1 MGGASSVRDQRW
13 FGAIALLTGAGFLGN
28 YFSLSLFFGVDF
40 LFGSIAI
47 LIITYYFGWGWGGLA
62 SLIAGSYAYVLWN
75 HPYATIILVIEALF
89 VGFICKRKHSNLLL
103 FDGIYWFLIG
113 MPLVWLFY
121 GQMLHMEAAQ
131 VLLVMCKQAV
141 NGIFNALVASFIIVY
156 APVDKQIGRSK
167 KIHAL
172 SLKQTIFHLLVAFVF
187 IPGLLLLIIDG
198 RYWVAQ
204 IQTNVQT
211 ELQTNGTNLSSDVS
225 RWHQRHLLALN
236 TLAEKFLISESTTAA
251 NQAIQSSEQLQQDIS
266 RIEQWFPDF
275 ENIYVA
281 DSSGRVLAAS
291 SPLNQTRLQLIEQ
304 STEHKSL
311 ITLAQERLRPWMTPV
326 YNNLLIN
333 EPHVGLNVPLQVEG
347 NFLGLIHASLALSQI
362 QSLYIFQ
369 QNNQQLRI
377 TLLDQNNLVI
387 GSNQSDPKL
396 LNTVQESKDGSTRT
410 LEGTLQQWVPSKGN
424 YPMIR
429 WKNSL
434 YIQEFTITPELNWR
448 LRLEIPA
455 APYVEN
461 LQNRYRIDLIILL
474 FITMLAFSLAT
485 VVSERLVKPLSYLA
499 LATTDLPNQLSEET
513 FEWKH
518 SSVTEINELARN
530 FQLMAIALNQKF
542 REIKHAN
549 TTLEQRVQ
557 ERTQK
562 LSKIN
567 RSLKAEIKR
576 RKQAEAELR
585 TREAGIRALYEV
597 TATQNLNF
605 EQRIQAL
612 IDMGCHNFGLESGIL
627 GRVEDNLYEVMVARS
642 PDRVLKPGDVFDIKE
657 TLCCEALETNEPLTI
672 EHIGTSKWRYHPAYL
687 ALGIEAYIGTR
698 VLVAGKVYSTLSFSS
713 KSPRADSFKS
723 AHVELLKLM
732 AQWIGSEIERHQAE
746 VALQASEERWQLAL
760 RGSNDGVWDWNV
772 NTNEVFLSARWKEML
787 GYQENEIPNHLEE
800 WSKRVHPDDIGWVMQ
815 AIQDHFQRTTPFY
828 ITEHRV
834 LCKDGS
840 YKWILARGQALS
852 DAAGRVVRMTGSH
865 SDITNRKK
873 LEEEIKAREQLLNA
887 FFKGSSLAGVGLC
900 IYDRQLR
907 ILQINEA
914 LAEING
920 HSGEAH
926 LGKTTDEILGEFTPG
941 VNALLQQVLTTG
953 KPSISL
959 EMSGQVPS
967 PTGAKRYWLASHFPI
982 FKDAEQPVAV
992 GCILIEISDRKRAEA
1007 ELQQISA
1014 ALENAVAGISRLDP
1028 QGRYISVNVTYAAIT
1043 GYQPDEM
1050 LGMEWHKT
1058 VHPEDVEK
1066 MVGAYQQMLRDG
1078 RVEVEARGMRKNGSS
1093 FYKQVVMVSAYDEQ
1107 NVFVGHH
1114 GFMKDISDRKEA
1126 EEALQRQLQ
1135 KALLLKQITEE
1146 IRQSL
1151 NAQQIF
1157 ETAAI
1162 QIGQALGVSRCLIS
1176 TYQDN
1181 PLPQFPIVAEYLA
1194 VGSAPSGEH
1203 DILSASP
1210 AYTKRLMAQDEAIAS
1225 PDVYCDSLLT
1235 CSHSICTSLNL
1246 RSTLAVRTSY
1256 QGEPNGAICLHQC
1269 DRYRHWTTD
1278 QMELLESVAAQVGIA
1293 LAQAKLL
1300 EQETRQREELTL
1312 KNCALEQTRR
1322 EAEAANRAKS
1332 EFLAMMSHE
1341 IRTPMNAV
1349 IGMTGLLLDTEL
1361 KAQQRDFIETIRNS
1375 GDTLLSIIND
1385 ILDFSKIE
1393 SGKLELEK
1401 HPLSLRDCVEGA
1413 IDQLAVKADEK
1424 DIELGYLIH
1433 PQTPKLILGDVT
1445 RLRQILVNLLN
1456 NAIKFTETGEVTL
1469 SVEASLVD
1477 SEKTIS
1483 EPGNLSESLY
1493 EIQFAIQDTGIGIPA
1508 NRLDRLFK
1516 SFSQVDTSTTRQ
1528 YGGTGLGLAIS
1539 KRLSET
1545 MNGMMWVESSGH
1557 VGGTP
1562 SPKWQAGKLNRVTM
1576 GSTFYFTIVASSVGT
1591 ELAEPMETVPELF
1604 GKRLLIVDDLP
1615 INRQILTLQA
1625 QIWGMQIRAA
1635 QSAVEALNWLEN
1647 GETFDVAILDMQ
1659 MPQMDGLT
1667 LGQEIH
1673 QHPKCQRLP
1682 LVMLTSIGKPEA
1694 SASAL
1699 STHFAACLTKPIKQ
1713 SQLYQVLT
1721 QVLQAQPTKVQQRP
1735 PSPVQ
1740 DDIKL
1745 AQRLPLRILLAEDH
1759 LVNQKVALLLLER
1772 LGYRADV
1779 AANGLEVL
1787 EALNRQP
1794 YDLVLMDV
1802 QMPEMDGLEASRRI
1816 CQEWPAHA
1824 RPRIIAMTANAM
1836 QGDRELCLDAGMN
1849 DYISKPI
1856 RVDTL
1861 IQALSQ
1867 CPPNPEPQQAQKEE
1881 SESKKPEIDVPAVN
1895 LTELQ
1900 AFCSSIDRD
1909 STQILSLLANCYF
1922 EESLK
1927 LLQAMKLAIAQA
1939 DTQTLNRVAHTLKGS
1954 SANLSAAP
1962 LAQLCSRLEVIS
1974 TSGELDQ
1981 ASTLL
1986 AQIEGEYDRVKNTLQ
2001 QELQKSETNL

>member
-1 MGGASSVRDQRW
+1 MRDKRW
-13 FGAIALLTGAGFLGN
+13 LGAIALLTVAGFLGN
-28 YFSLSLFFGVDF
+28 YFSVSLLFGVDF

-47 LIITYYFGWGWGGLA
+47 LIIAYYFGWGWGGLA
-62 SLIAGSYAYVLWN
+62 GLIAGSYTYFLWN

-89 VGFICKRKHSNLLL
+89 VGFLCKKRKHPNLLL

-121 GQMLHMEAAQ
+121 GQMMHMDANQAI
-131 VLLVMCKQAV
+131 LVMCKQAA
-141 NGIFNALVASFIIVY
+141 NGIFNALVASLIISY
-156 APVDKQIGRSK
+156 APIYRWVTHSK
-167 KIHAL
+167 NLAL
-172 SLKQTIFHLLVAFVF
+172 SLQQTIFHLLVAFVF
-187 IPGLLLLIIDG
+187 FPGLLLLVFDG
-198 RYWVAQ
+198 RYFIGQ
-204 IQTNVQT
+204 IQTTVQT
-211 ELQTNGTNLSSDVS
+211 ELQTNAKTLTSAIS
-225 RWHQRHLLALN
+225 RWHQRHLLAVN
-236 TLAEKFLISESTTAA
+236 TLAEKSLIPEASTAA
-251 NQAIQSSEQLQQDIS
+251 NTAIKSSDKLQENLS
-266 RIEQWFPDF
+266 LIEHLLPDF
-275 ENIYVA
+275 NQIYVA
-281 DSSGRVLAAS
+281 DSSGRILANS
-291 SPLNQTRLQLIEQ
+291 SPFNQTRRRLIEE

-311 ITLAQERLRPWMTPV
+311 ITLAQERSRPWMTSIHKD
-326 YNNLLIN
+326 LLMD
-333 EPHVGLNVPLQVEG
+333 EPHVGLNVPLQVQG
-347 NFLGLIHASLALSQI
+347 RFIGVLHGLLGLSKLK
-362 QSLYIFQ
+362 SLYIFQ
-369 QNNQQLRI
+369 RNDRQLRI
-377 TLLDQNNLVI
+377 TLLDENNRVI
-387 GSNQSDPKL
+387 ASNQSDEKL
-396 LNTVQESKDGSTRT
+396 LTRVQESKSGSTRT
-410 LEGTLQQWVPSKGN
+410 LEGTLQQWLPSNGN
-424 YPMIR
+424 PMTR

-434 YIQEFTITPELNWR
+434 YIQEFTINSDLDWR

-455 APYVEN
+455 SPYVEN
-461 LQNRYRIDLIILL
+461 LQNRYKADLSILL
-474 FITMLAFSLAT
+474 VITMLAFLFAT
-485 VVSERLVKPLSYLA
+485 LVSERLVKPLSYLA
-499 LATTDLPNQLSEET
+499 GATADLPNKLSEET

-542 REIKHAN
+542 REIKQAN
-549 TTLEQRVQ
+549 ATLEQRVQ

-562 LSKIN
+562 LSRIN
-567 RSLKAEIKR
+567 RSLKGEIQR

-585 TREAGIRALYEV
+585 TREAAIRALYEV
-597 TATQNLNF
+597 TSTQNLNF

-612 IDMGCHNFGLESGIL
+612 IDMGCQNFGLESGIL
-627 GRVEDNLYEVMVARS
+627 ARVQDNRYEVMVARS
-642 PDRVLKPGDVFDIKE
+642 PDGILKPGDALDIKQ
-657 TLCCEALETNEPLTI
+657 TFCCEALDTNEPLTI
-672 EHIGTSKWRYHPAYL
+672 QHTGTSKWCYHPAYL
-687 ALGIEAYIGTR
+687 AFGIEAYIGTR

-713 KSPRADSFKS
+713 KSRRADNFKS
-723 AHVELLKLM
+723 AHLELLKLM
-732 AQWIGSEIERHQAE
+732 AQWIGSEIERHEAE
-746 VALQASEERWQLAL
+746 VALQASEERWELAL

-772 NTNEVFLSARWKEML
+772 NTNEVFFSARWKEML
-787 GYQENEIPNHLEE
+787 GYEDHEIPNHLDE
-800 WSKRVHPDDIGWVMQ
+800 WSKRVHPHDLNWVMQ
-815 AIQDHFQRTTPFY
+815 VIQDHFEGKTPFY
-828 ITEHRV
+828 ITEHRL

-840 YKWILARGQALS
+840 YKWILARGQALL
-852 DAAGRVVRMTGSH
+852 DEAGKVVRMIGSH
-865 SDITNRKK
+865 SDTTDRKK
-873 LEEEIKAREQLLNA
+873 LEQEIQAREQLLNA
-887 FFKGSSLAGVGLC
+887 FFNGASLAGVGLC
-900 IYDRQLR
+900 IHDRQFKF
-907 ILQINEA
+907 LQINEA

-920 HSGEAH
+920 YPVEDH
-926 LGKTTDEILGEFTPG
+926 LVKTTDDILGEFAPD
-941 VNALLQQVLTTG
+941 VNALLQQVLATG
-953 KPSISL
+953 KPSINL
-959 EMSGQVPS
+959 EMSTALSSQ
-967 PTGAKRYWLASHFPI
+967 TGVKRYWLVSHFPI
-982 FKDAEQPVAV
+982 FKDAEQPIAV

-1007 ELQQISA
+1007 ELQQMSA
-1014 ALENAVAGISRLDP
+1014 ALENAVAGISRLDT
-1028 QGRYISVNVTYAAIT
+1028 QGRYVSINETYATIC
-1043 GYQPDEM
+1043 GYQPEEM
-1050 LGMEWHKT
+1050 LGMEWQKT
-1058 VHPEDVEK
+1058 VHPEDVGR
-1066 MVGAYQQMLRDG
+1066 MVAAYQQMLRDG
-1078 RVEVEARGMRKNGSS
+1078 RVELEARGMRKNGSM

-1107 NVFVGHH
+1107 NVCVGHH
-1114 GFMKDISDRKEA
+1114 CFMKDISDRKQA
-1126 EEALQRQLQ
+1126 EEALQRQLE
-1135 KALLLKQITEE
+1135 KALLLKQITQE

-1162 QIGQALGVSRCLIS
+1162 QIGQAFGVSRCLIR
-1176 TYQDN
+1176 TYLDN
-1181 PLPQFPIVAEYLA
+1181 PQPQFPVVAEYLA
-1194 VGSAPSGEH
+1194 PGSAPSGEH
-1203 DILSASP
+1203 DLLAASP
-1210 AYTKRLMAQDEAIAS
+1210 AYTKQLMAQDEALAS
-1225 PDVYCDSLLT
+1225 GDVYCDSLLT
-1235 CSHSICTSLNL
+1235 CTHSICTSLKL
-1246 RSTLAVRTSY
+1246 KSMLAVRTSY

-1269 DRYRHWTTD
+1269 DRYRSWTPD
-1278 QMELLESVAAQVGIA
+1278 QVELLESVATQVGIA

-1312 KNCALEQTRR
+1312 KNCVLEQTRR

-1375 GDTLLSIIND
+1375 GDALLSIIND

-1401 HPLSLRDCVEGA
+1401 HPLSLRDCIEGA

-1424 DIELGYLIH
+1424 DIELGYLIQ

-1456 NAIKFTETGEVTL
+1456 NAIKFTETGEVTI

-1483 EPGNLSESLY
+1483 ESGNLSESLY

-1516 SFSQVDTSTTRQ
+1516 SFSQVDASTTRQ

-1539 KRLSET
+1539 KRLSEM
-1545 MNGMMWVESSGH
+1545 MNGMMWVETRGH

-1562 SPKWQAGKLNRVTM
+1562 SPKWQAAKLNRVTM
-1576 GSTFYFTIVASSVGT
+1576 GSTFYFTIVASAVAT
-1591 ELAEPMETVPELF
+1591 ELAEPMEMVPELS
-1604 GKRLLIVDDLP
+1604 GKRLLIVDDQP
-1615 INRQILTLQA
+1615 TNRQILTLQA
-1625 QIWGMQIRAA
+1625 ETWGMQSLAA
-1635 QSAVEALNWLEN
+1635 PSAVEALNWLES

-1667 LGQEIH
+1667 LASAIH
-1673 QHPKCQRLP
+1673 QHPKCHRLP
-1682 LVMLTSIGKPEA
+1682 LVLLTSMGYPEA
-1694 SASAL
+1694 SSSAL
-1699 STHFAACLTKPIKQ
+1699 STHFAAFLSKPIKQ
-1713 SQLYQVLT
+1713 SQLYQILIH
-1721 QVLQAQPTKVQQRP
+1721 VLQAQPKKVQQQHPR
-1735 PSPVQ
+1735 SVQ
-1740 DDIKL
+1740 DDMKL

-1836 QGDRELCLDAGMN
+1836 QGDRQVCLDAGMN

-1856 RVDTL
+1856 RVDAL

-1867 CPPNPEPQQAQKEE
+1867 CPPNPEPQQPQKDE
-1881 SESKKPEIDVPAVN
+1881 SDSKKPEIDVPAVN

-1900 AFCSSIDRD
+1900 AFCSSIDED

-1939 DTQTLNRVAHTLKGS
+1939 DTQTLKRVAHTLKGS

>member
-1 MGGASSVRDQRW
+1 MHDKRW
-13 FGAIALLTGAGFLGN
+13 LGAIALLTGAGFLGN
-28 YFSLSLFFGVDF
+28 YFSLSLLFGVDF

-47 LIITYYFGWGWGGLA
+47 LIIAYYFGWGWGGLA
-62 SLIAGSYAYVLWN
+62 GLIAGSYTYFLWH

-89 VGFICKRKHSNLLL
+89 VGFLCKKRKHPNLLL

-121 GQMLHMEAAQ
+121 GQMIHMEANQAI
-131 VLLVMCKQAV
+131 LVMCKQAA
-141 NGIFNALVASFIIVY
+141 NGIFNALVASLIISY
-156 APVDKQIGRSK
+156 APIYRWVTHSK
-167 KIHAL
+167 HLAI
-172 SLKQTIFHLLVAFVF
+172 SLQQTIFHLLVAFVF
-187 IPGLLLLIIDG
+187 IPGLLLLVFDG
-198 RYWVAQ
+198 RSFLGQ
-204 IQTNVQT
+204 IQTTVQT
-211 ELQTNGTNLSSDVS
+211 ELQTNAKTLTSAIS

-236 TLAEKFLISESTTAA
+236 TLAEKSLMPEAATAA
-251 NQAIQSSEQLQQDIS
+251 NTAIQSSEQLQQNIS
-266 RIEQWFPDF
+266 LIEQLLPDF
-275 ENIYVA
+275 DKIYAA
-281 DSSGRVLAAS
+281 DSSGTILATSSRFNQAS
-291 SPLNQTRLQLIEQ
+291 RRLIEQ

-311 ITLAQERLRPWMTPV
+311 ITLAQERSKPWMTSIHQD
-326 YNNLLIN
+326 LLID
-333 EPHVGLNVPLQVEG
+333 ESHVGLNLPLQVQG
-347 NFLGLIHASLALSQI
+347 RFLGLIHGSLGLSKI
-362 QSLYIFQ
+362 KALYIFQ
-369 QNNQQLRI
+369 TNNQQLRI
-377 TLLDQNNLVI
+377 TLLDENNRVI
-387 GSNQSDPKL
+387 ASNQSDQKL
-396 LNTVQESKDGSTRT
+396 LTSVEESKDGSTRT
-410 LEGTLQQWVPSKGN
+410 LEGTLQQWLPNNGKN
-424 YPMIR
+424 PMIR

-434 YIQEFTITPELNWR
+434 YIEEFTISSDLDWR

-461 LQNRYRIDLIILL
+461 LQNRYKADLSILL
-474 FITMLAFSLAT
+474 VITMLAFVFAT

-499 LATTDLPNQLSEET
+499 SATTDLPNKLSEET

-518 SSVTEINELARN
+518 SPVTEINELARN

-542 REIKHAN
+542 REIKHVNA
-549 TTLEQRVQ
+549 TLEQRVQ

-562 LSKIN
+562 LSRIN
-567 RSLKAEIKR
+567 RSLKGEIKR
-576 RKQAEAELR
+576 RKQAEAELK
-585 TREAGIRALYEV
+585 TREAAIRALYEV

-612 IDMGCHNFGLESGIL
+612 IEMGCQNFGLECGIL
-627 GRVEDNLYEVMVARS
+627 ARVQNNLYEVMVARS
-642 PDRVLKPGDVFDIKE
+642 PDRVLKPGDVFDIKQ
-657 TLCCEALETNEPLTI
+657 TLCCEALDTNEPLTI

-732 AQWIGSEIERHQAE
+732 AQWIGSQIEQHQAE
-746 VALQASEERWQLAL
+746 TALQVSEERWQLAL

-772 NTNEVFLSARWKEML
+772 NSNEVFFSARWKEML
-787 GYQENEIPNHLEE
+787 GYEDHEIPNHLDE
-800 WSKRVHPDDIGWVMQ
+800 WSKRVHPDDLGWVMQ
-815 AIQDHFQRTTPFY
+815 VAQDHFDGKIPFY
-828 ITEHRV
+828 VTEYRL

-840 YKWILARGQALS
+840 YKWILGRGQALS
-852 DAAGRVVRMTGSH
+852 DETGTIIRMTGSH
-865 SDITNRKK
+865 SDITERKK
-873 LEEEIKAREQLLNA
+873 LEQEIQAREQLLNA
-887 FFKGSSLAGVGLC
+887 FFKGASLAGVGLC
-900 IYDRQLR
+900 IHDRQFR
-907 ILQINEA
+907 FLQINEA

-920 HSGEAH
+920 HSVEAH
-926 LGKTTDEILGEFTPG
+926 LGKTTDEILGEFAPG
-941 VNALLQQVLTTG
+941 INALLQQVLTTG
-953 KPSISL
+953 QPSISL
-959 EMSGQVPS
+959 EISSEVSSQ
-967 PTGAKRYWLASHFPI
+967 TGAKRYWLVSHFPI
-982 FKDAEQPVAV
+982 FKNAEQPIAV

-1007 ELQQISA
+1007 ELQQMSA
-1014 ALENAVAGISRLDP
+1014 ALANAVAGISRLDP
-1028 QGRYISVNVTYAAIT
+1028 QGGYIFVNETYAAIC
-1043 GYQPDEM
+1043 GYQPEEM
-1050 LGMEWHKT
+1050 LGMEWQKT

-1078 RVEVEARGMRKNGSS
+1078 RVEVEARGMRKNGTI

-1114 GFMKDISDRKEA
+1114 CFMKDITDRKQA

-1135 KALLLKQITEE
+1135 KALLLKQITQE

-1162 QIGQALGVSRCLIS
+1162 QIGQTFGVSRCLIRR
-1176 TYQDN
+1176 YQDN
-1181 PLPQFPIVAEYLA
+1181 PQPQFPVVAEYLA
-1194 VGSAPSGEH
+1194 PGSAPSGKH
-1203 DILSASP
+1203 DILAASP
-1210 AYTKRLMAQDEAIAS
+1210 AYTKQLMAQDEAIAS
-1225 PDVYCDSLLT
+1225 PDVYCESLLT
-1235 CSHSICTSLNL
+1235 CTHSIGTSLKL
-1246 RSTLAVRTSY
+1246 RSILAVRTSY

-1269 DRYRHWTTD
+1269 DRYRPWTTD
-1278 QMELLESVAAQVGIA
+1278 QVELLESVATQVGIA

-1312 KNCALEQTRR
+1312 KNFALEQTRR

-1393 SGKLELEK
+1393 SGKLELEMY
-1401 HPLSLRDCVEGA
+1401 PLSLRDCIEGA

-1424 DIELGYLIH
+1424 GIELGYLIH

-1456 NAIKFTETGEVTL
+1456 NAIKFTETGEVTI

-1516 SFSQVDTSTTRQ
+1516 SFSQVDASTTRQ

-1539 KRLSET
+1539 KRLSEM
-1545 MNGMMWVESSGH
+1545 MNGMMWVETRGH

-1562 SPKWQAGKLNRVTM
+1562 SPKWQAAKPHRVTM
-1576 GSTFYFTIVASSVGT
+1576 GSTFYFTIVAPAVVT
-1591 ELAEPMETVPELF
+1591 ELAEPMEMVPELF
-1604 GKRLLIVDDLP
+1604 SKRLLIVDDQAT
-1615 INRQILTLQA
+1615 NRQILTLQA
-1625 QIWGMQIRAA
+1625 QTWGMQSLAA
-1635 QSAVEALNWLEN
+1635 QSAVEALNWLES

-1659 MPQMDGLT
+1659 MPKMDGLT
-1667 LGQEIH
+1667 LASEIH
-1673 QHPKCQRLP
+1673 QLPKCQRLP
-1682 LVMLTSIGKPEA
+1682 LVMLTSMGKPEG
-1694 SASAL
+1694 SSSAL
-1699 STHFAACLTKPIKQ
+1699 STHFAACLSKPIKQ
-1713 SQLYQVLT
+1713 SQLYEVLT
-1721 QVLQAQPTKVQQRP
+1721 QALQAQPTKVQQRP
-1735 PSPVQ
+1735 PSSVQ

-1745 AQRLPLRILLAEDH
+1745 AERLPLRILLAEDH

-1787 EALNRQP
+1787 EALHRQP

-1816 CQEWPAHA
+1816 CEEWPAPA
-1824 RPRIIAMTANAM
+1824 RPRIIAVTANAM

-1856 RVDTL
+1856 RVEAL

-1881 SESKKPEIDVPAVN
+1881 SDSNQPEIDMPAVN

-1900 AFCSSIDRD
+1900 AFCSSIDQD

-1939 DTQTLNRVAHTLKGS
+1939 DTPTLNRAAHTLKGS

-1962 LAQLCSRLEVIS
+1962 LAQLCKTLEVMS
-1974 TSGELDQ
+1974 TSGELDR

-1986 AQIEGEYDRVKNTLQ
+1986 AQIEVEYDRVKNTLQ
-2001 QELQKSETNL
+2001 QELQKSETNLLKSIK

>member
-1 MGGASSVRDQRW
+1 MRNKRW
-13 FGAIALLTGAGFLGN
+13 FGAIALLTGAGILGN

-40 LFGSIAI
+40 LFGSIPI
-47 LIITYYFGWGWGGLA
+47 LIIAYYFGWGWGGLA
-62 SLIAGSYAYVLWN
+62 GLIAGSYTYILWH

-89 VGFICKRKHSNLLL
+89 VGFFCKRKHPNLLL

-113 MPLVWLFY
+113 MPLVGIFY
-121 GQMLHMEAAQ
+121 GQMLHMDAAQ

-156 APVDKQIGRSK
+156 APVDKQVGRSK
-167 KIHAL
+167 NIHAL

-187 IPGLLLLIIDG
+187 IPGLLLLVIDG
-198 RYWVAQ
+198 RYLVAQ
-204 IQTNVQT
+204 IQTTVQT
-211 ELQTNGTNLSSDVS
+211 ELQTHGTNLSSGLS

-236 TLAEKFLISESTTAA
+236 TLAEKSLIPEAANAA
-251 NQAIQSSEQLQQDIS
+251 NQAIKSSDQLQQDIS
-266 RIEQWFPDF
+266 LIEQWFPDF
-275 ENIYVA
+275 DNIYVT
-281 DSSGRVLAAS
+281 DSSGTVLAAS
-291 SPLNQTRLQLIEQ
+291 PPLNQTRRRLIEQ

-311 ITLAQERLRPWMTPV
+311 ITLAQERLRPWMTPIH
-326 YNNLLIN
+326 NDLLID
-333 EPHVGLNVPLQVEG
+333 EPHVGLNVPLQVQG

-362 QSLYIFQ
+362 QALYIFQ

-377 TLLDQNNLVI
+377 TLLDQNHRLI
-387 GSNQSDPKL
+387 ASNQSDQKL
-396 LNTVQESKDGSTRT
+396 LSTVQESKDGSTRT

-474 FITMLAFSLAT
+474 VITMLAFSLAT
-485 VVSERLVKPLSYLA
+485 LVSERLVKPLSYLA
-499 LATTDLPNQLSEET
+499 LATTDLPNKLSEET

-518 SSVTEINELARN
+518 SYVTEINELARN

-542 REIKHAN
+542 REIKQVNA
-549 TTLEQRVQ
+549 TLEQRVQ

-562 LSKIN
+562 LSRIN
-567 RSLKAEIKR
+567 RSLKGEIQR
-576 RKQAEAELR
+576 RKQAEAELT
-585 TREAGIRALYEV
+585 TREAAIRSLYEV
-597 TATQNLNF
+597 TATQSLNF

-612 IDMGCHNFGLESGIL
+612 IDMGCQNFGLESGIL
-627 GRVEDNLYEVMVARS
+627 ARVQDNLYEVMVARS
-642 PDRVLKPGDVFDIKE
+642 PDRVLKPGDALDIKQ
-657 TLCCEALETNEPLTI
+657 TLCCEALDTNEPLTI
-672 EHIGTSKWRYHPAYL
+672 EHLGTSKWRYHPAYL
-687 ALGIEAYIGTR
+687 ALGMEAYIGTR
-698 VLVAGKVYSTLSFSS
+698 VLLAGKVYSTLSFSS
-713 KSPRADSFKS
+713 KSPRAERFKS

-732 AQWIGSEIERHQAE
+732 AQWIGSEIERHEAE
-746 VALQASEERWQLAL
+746 VALQASEERWELAL

-772 NTNEVFLSARWKEML
+772 NTNEVFFSARWKEML
-787 GYQENEIPNHLEE
+787 GYEDHEIPHHLDE
-800 WSKRVHPDDIGWVMQ
+800 WSKRVHPDDLGCVMQ
-815 AIQDHFQRTTPFY
+815 IIQDHFEGKTSFY

-840 YKWILARGQALS
+840 YKWILTRGQALS
-852 DAAGRVVRMTGSH
+852 DEAGRVVRMTGSH
-865 SDITNRKK
+865 SDITERKY
-873 LEEEIKAREQLLNA
+873 LEQEIHTREQLLNA
-887 FFKGSSLAGVGLC
+887 FFKGASLAGVGLC
-900 IYDRQLR
+900 IHDRQFR
-907 ILQINEA
+907 FLQINEA

-920 HSGEAH
+920 HSVEAH
-926 LGKTTDEILGEFTPG
+926 LGKTTDEILGEFAAG
-941 VNALLQQVLTTG
+941 VNPLLQQVLATG
-953 KPSISL
+953 KPSINL
-959 EMSGQVPS
+959 EISTEVSSQ
-967 PTGAKRYWLASHFPI
+967 TGVKRHWLVSHFPI
-982 FKDAEQPVAV
+982 FKDAEQPIAV

-1007 ELQQISA
+1007 ELQQMSA
-1014 ALENAVAGISRLDP
+1014 ALENAVAGISRIDP
-1028 QGRYISVNVTYAAIT
+1028 QGRYISVNVTYAAIC
-1043 GYQPDEM
+1043 GYQPEEL
-1050 LGMEWHKT
+1050 LGRDWQNT

-1066 MVGAYQQMLRDG
+1066 MVAAYEQMLRDG
-1078 RVEVEARGMRKNGSS
+1078 RVEAEARGMRKNGSS
-1093 FYKQVVMVSAYDEQ
+1093 FYKQLVMVSAYDEQ

-1114 GFMKDISDRKEA
+1114 CFMKDITDRKQA

-1135 KALLLKQITEE
+1135 KALLLKQITQE

-1162 QIGQALGVSRCLIS
+1162 QIGQTFGVSRCLIR
-1176 TYQDN
+1176 TYLDN
-1181 PLPQFPIVAEYLA
+1181 PQPQFPVVAEYLA
-1194 VGSAPSGEH
+1194 PGYAPSGEH
-1203 DILSASP
+1203 DILAASP
-1210 AYTKRLMAQDEAIAS
+1210 AYTKQLMAQDEAIAS
-1225 PDVYCDSLLT
+1225 PDVYCDSLL
-1235 CSHSICTSLNL
+1235 SSAHSIFTRLKL
-1246 RSTLAVRTSY
+1246 RSTLVVRTSY

-1269 DRYRHWTTD
+1269 ERYRHWTTD
-1278 QMELLESVAAQVGIA
+1278 QVELLESVAAQVGIA

-1312 KNCALEQTRR
+1312 KNFALEQTRR

-1375 GDTLLSIIND
+1375 GDALLSIIND

-1393 SGKLELEK
+1393 SGKLELEMY
-1401 HPLSLRDCVEGA
+1401 PLSLRDCIEGA

-1424 DIELGYLIH
+1424 DIELGYLIQ

-1456 NAIKFTETGEVTL
+1456 NAIKFTETGEVTI

-1477 SEKTIS
+1477 SDKTIS
-1483 EPGNLSESLY
+1483 EPGNLPESWY

-1508 NRLDRLFK
+1508 DRLDRLFK
-1516 SFSQVDTSTTRQ
+1516 SFSQVDASTTRQ

-1539 KRLSET
+1539 KRLSEM
-1545 MNGMMWVESSGH
+1545 MNGMMWVESRGH

-1562 SPKWQAGKLNRVTM
+1562 SPKWQAAKLNRVTM
-1576 GSTFYFTIVASSVGT
+1576 GSTFYFTIVASAAAT
-1591 ELAEPMETVPELF
+1591 ELAEPMEMLPELS
-1604 GKRLLIVDDLP
+1604 GKRLLIVDDQP
-1615 INRQILTLQA
+1615 TNRQILTLQA
-1625 QIWGMQIRAA
+1625 ESWGMQSLAA
-1635 QSAVEALNWLEN
+1635 PSAVEALNWLES

-1667 LGQEIH
+1667 LASAIH
-1673 QHPKCQRLP
+1673 QHPKYHRLP
-1682 LVMLTSIGKPEA
+1682 LVLLTSMGYPEA
-1694 SASAL
+1694 SSSAL
-1699 STHFAACLTKPIKQ
+1699 STHFAAFLSKPIKQ
-1713 SQLYQVLT
+1713 SQLYQILIH
-1721 QVLQAQPTKVQQRP
+1721 VLQAQPKKVQQQLP
-1735 PSPVQ
+1735 ISVQ
-1740 DDIKL
+1740 DDMKL
-1745 AQRLPLRILLAEDH
+1745 AERLPLRILLAEDH

-1794 YDLVLMDV
+1794 YDVVLMDV

-1836 QGDRELCLDAGMN
+1836 QGDRQLCLDAGMN

-1856 RVDTL
+1856 RVEAL

-1867 CPPNPEPQQAQKEE
+1867 CPPNQEPQQAQKQE
-1881 SESKKPEIDVPAVN
+1881 SDSNKPEIDMPAVN

-1900 AFCSSIDRD
+1900 AFCSSIDED
-1909 STQILSLLANCYF
+1909 STQILSLLANCYL

-1927 LLQAMKLAIAQA
+1927 LLQAMKFAIAQA
-1939 DTQTLNRVAHTLKGS
+1939 DTQSLNRAAHTLKGS

-1962 LAQLCSRLEVIS
+1962 LAQLCAALEVMS
-1974 TSGELDQ
+1974 TSGELDR
-1981 ASTLL
+1981 ASSLL
-1986 AQIEGEYDRVKNTLQ
+1986 AQIEVEYDRVKNTLQ

>member
-1 MGGASSVRDQRW
+1 MGVASSVHNKRW
-13 FGAIALLTGAGFLGN
+13 LGAIALLTGAGFLGN
-28 YFSLSLFFGVDF
+28 YFSWPLFFGVDF

-47 LIITYYFGWGWGGLA
+47 LIITYYFGWGWGGLS
-62 SLIAGSYAYVLWN
+62 SLIAGSYTYVLWN

-89 VGFICKRKHSNLLL
+89 VGCLCKKRKHPNLLL
-103 FDGIYWFLIG
+103 FDGLYWFLIG

-121 GQMLHMEAAQ
+121 GQMLHMDADQ
-131 VLLVMCKQAV
+131 VLLVTCKQAV
-141 NGIFNALVASFIIVY
+141 NGIFNALVASSIVVY
-156 APVDKQIGRSK
+156 APVDKQVGRSK
-167 KIHAL
+167 NIHAL

-187 IPGLLLLIIDG
+187 IPGLLLLVIDG

-211 ELQTNGTNLSSDVS
+211 ELQTNGKNLSSDVS

-236 TLAEKFLISESTTAA
+236 TLAEKLLMPESATAA
-251 NQAIQSSEQLQQDIS
+251 DRAIESSERLQQDIS
-266 RIEQWFPDF
+266 LIEEWFPDF
-275 ENIYVA
+275 DNIYVA
-281 DSSGRVLAAS
+281 DSSGTVLAAS
-291 SPLNQTRLQLIEQ
+291 SPLNQTRRQSIEQ

-311 ITLAQERLRPWMTPV
+311 ITLARERLRPWMTPV
-326 YNNLLIN
+326 QNNLLIN
-333 EPHVGLNVPLQVEG
+333 EPHVGLNVPLQVQG
-347 NFLGLIHASLALSQI
+347 NFLGLIHGSLPLSKI
-362 QSLYIFQ
+362 QYLYIFQ
-369 QNNQQLRI
+369 QNNQQIRV
-377 TLLDQNNLVI
+377 TLLDQNNRVI

-396 LNTVQESKDGSTRT
+396 LTSVRESKDGSTRT

-434 YIQEFTITPELNWR
+434 YIQEFTITSDLDWR

-474 FITMLAFSLAT
+474 VITMLAFLLAT
-485 VVSERLVKPLSYLA
+485 VVSERLVKPLSFLA
-499 LATTDLPNQLSEET
+499 LATTDLPNKLSEET

-518 SSVTEINELARN
+518 SFVTEINELARN
-530 FQLMAIALNQKF
+530 FQLMASALNQKF
-542 REIKHAN
+542 REIKQVNA
-549 TTLEQRVQ
+549 TLEQRVQ
-557 ERTQK
+557 ERTQR

-576 RKQAEAELR
+576 RKKAEAELR
-585 TREAGIRALYEV
+585 TRGAAIRDLYEV
-597 TATQNLNF
+597 SATHNLNF

-612 IDMGCHNFGLESGIL
+612 IDMGCQNFGLESGIL
-627 GRVEDNLYEVMVARS
+627 ARVQDNTYEVMVARS
-642 PDRVLKPGDVFDIKE
+642 PDRALKRGYVFDIKQ
-657 TLCCEALETNEPLTI
+657 TLCCEALDTNEPLTV

-687 ALGIEAYIGTR
+687 ALGMKAYIGTR
-698 VLVAGKVYSTLSFSS
+698 VLVAGKVHSTLSFSS
-713 KSPRADSFKS
+713 KSPRAKRFKS

-732 AQWIGSEIERHQAE
+732 AQWIGSEIERHEAE
-746 VALQASEERWQLAL
+746 AALQASEERWELAL

-772 NTNEVFLSARWKEML
+772 NTNEVFFSARWKEML
-787 GYQENEIPNHLEE
+787 GYEDREIPNHLDAWIE
-800 WSKRVHPDDIGWVMQ
+800 RVHPDDLGSVMQ
-815 AIQDHFQRTTPFY
+815 VIQAHFEGKTSFY
-828 ITEHRV
+828 ITEFQMR
-834 LCKDGS
+834 CKDGS

-852 DAAGRVVRMTGSH
+852 DEAGKVIRMTGSH
-865 SDITNRKK
+865 SDITERKK
-873 LEEEIKAREQLLNA
+873 LEQEIQAREQLLNA
-887 FFKGSSLAGVGLC
+887 FFKGASLAGVGLC
-900 IYDRQLR
+900 IHDRQLR
-907 ILQINEA
+907 FLQINEA

-920 HSGEAH
+920 RSVEAH
-926 LGKTTDEILGEFTPG
+926 LGKTTDDILGEFAPG
-941 VNALLQQVLTTG
+941 INALLQQVLTTG
-953 KPSISL
+953 KPSINL
-959 EMSGQVPS
+959 ERSTEVS
-967 PTGAKRYWLASHFPI
+967 SKTGAGRYWLVSHFPI
-982 FKDAEQPVAV
+982 FKDAEQPIAV

-1007 ELQQISA
+1007 ELQQMSA
-1014 ALENAVAGISRLDP
+1014 ALKNAVAGISRLDP
-1028 QGRYISVNVTYAAIT
+1028 QGRYISVNVNYAAIC
-1043 GYQPDEM
+1043 GYELEEM
-1050 LGMEWHKT
+1050 LGMEWQRT

-1066 MVGAYQQMLRDG
+1066 MAAVYQQMLRDG
-1078 RVEVEARGMRKNGSS
+1078 RVEVEARGIRKNGSS
-1093 FYKQVVMVSAYDEQ
+1093 FYKQLVMISACDEQ

-1114 GFMKDISDRKEA
+1114 CFMKDITDRKQA

-1135 KALLLKQITEE
+1135 KALLLKQITQE

-1157 ETAAI
+1157 ATAAI
-1162 QIGQALGVSRCLIS
+1162 QIGQAFGVSRCLIR

-1181 PLPQFPIVAEYLA
+1181 PLPQFPVVAEYLA
-1194 VGSAPSGEH
+1194 PGYAPSGEH
-1203 DILSASP
+1203 DLLAASP
-1210 AYTKRLMAQDEAIAS
+1210 AYTKQLMAQDRAIAS

-1235 CSHSICTSLNL
+1235 CARSMSTSLKL
-1246 RSTLAVRTSY
+1246 RSMLAVRTSY

-1269 DRYRHWTTD
+1269 DRYHDWTAD
-1278 QMELLESVAAQVGIA
+1278 RVELLESVAAQVGIA

-1322 EAEAANRAKS
+1322 EAEAASRAKS

-1393 SGKLELEK
+1393 SGKLELEMY
-1401 HPLSLRDCVEGA
+1401 PLNLRDCIEGT
-1413 IDQLAVKADEK
+1413 IDQLAVKAEEK
-1424 DIELGYLIH
+1424 GIELGYLIQ
-1433 PQTPKLILGDVT
+1433 PQTPNFILGDVT

-1456 NAIKFTETGEVTL
+1456 NAIKFTETGEVTI
-1469 SVEASLVD
+1469 SVQASAVD
-1477 SEKTIS
+1477 SDEAIS
-1483 EPGNLSESLY
+1483 ESENLY

-1516 SFSQVDTSTTRQ
+1516 SFSQVDASTTRQ

-1545 MNGMMWVESSGH
+1545 MNGTIWVESRGQ

-1562 SPKWQAGKLNRVTM
+1562 SPKWQAAKLDRVTM
-1576 GSTFYFTIVASSVGT
+1576 GSTFYFTIVASSVAT
-1591 ELAEPMETVPELF
+1591 ELAEPMEMPLELS
-1604 GKRLLIVDDLP
+1604 GKRLLIVDDQP
-1615 INRQILTLQA
+1615 TNRQILTLQA
-1625 QIWGMQIRAA
+1625 QTWGMQSLAA
-1635 QSAVEALNWLEN
+1635 QSAVEALNWLEG
-1647 GETFDVAILDMQ
+1647 GETFDVGILDMQ

-1667 LGQEIH
+1667 LASAIH
-1673 QHPKCQRLP
+1673 QYPKCHRLP
-1682 LVMLTSIGKPEA
+1682 LVLLTSMGSPEA
-1694 SASAL
+1694 SSSDI
-1699 STHFAACLTKPIKQ
+1699 STHFVAFLSKPIKQ
-1713 SQLYQVLT
+1713 SHLYQILIH
-1721 QVLQAQPTKVQQRP
+1721 VLQAQPTKVQQQLHI
-1735 PSPVQ
+1735 SVQ
-1740 DDIKL
+1740 DDMKL

-1772 LGYRADV
+1772 LGYRADI

-1787 EALNRQP
+1787 ESLNRQP
-1794 YDLVLMDV
+1794 YDVVLMDV
-1802 QMPEMDGLEASRRI
+1802 QMPEMDGLEATRRI
-1816 CQEWPAHA
+1816 CQEWPAHT

-1836 QGDRELCLDAGMN
+1836 QDDRQVCLDAGMN

-1856 RVDTL
+1856 RVDAL

-1867 CPPNPEPQQAQKEE
+1867 CPPSQEPQQAQKEE
-1881 SESKKPEIDVPAVN
+1881 SDSKKPEIDVPAVN
-1895 LTELQ
+1895 LAELQ
-1900 AFCSSIDRD
+1900 AFCSSIDED
-1909 STQILSLLANCYF
+1909 STQIMSLLANCYL
-1922 EESLK
+1922 EEAVK
-1927 LLQAMKLAIAQA
+1927 LLQTMKLAIAQA
-1939 DTQTLNRVAHTLKGS
+1939 DTQALNRAAHTLKGS
-1954 SANLSAAP
+1954 SANLSATP

-1974 TSGELDQ
+1974 TSGELDR

-2001 QELQKSETNL
+2001 QELQKS

>member
-1 MGGASSVRDQRW
+1 MGRASSMRNKRW
-13 FGAIALLTGAGFLGN
+13 LGAIALLTGAGFLGN
-28 YFSLSLFFGVDF
+28 HCNLSLFFGVDF
-40 LFGSIAI
+40 LFGSIPI

-62 SLIAGSYAYVLWN
+62 GLIAGSYTYILWN

-89 VGFICKRKHSNLLL
+89 VGFLCKKRKQPNILL

-121 GQMLHMEAAQ
+121 GQMMQMDANQAI
-131 VLLVMCKQAV
+131 LVMCKQAV
-141 NGIFNALVASFIIVY
+141 NGIFNALVASLIISY
-156 APVDKQIGRSK
+156 APIYRWISASK
-167 KIHAL
+167 HLAL
-172 SLKQTIFHLLVAFVF
+172 SLQQTIFHLLVAFVF
-187 IPGLLLLIIDG
+187 IPGLILLVFDG
-198 RYWVAQ
+198 RYFVGQ
-204 IQTNVQT
+204 IQTTVQT
-211 ELQTNGTNLSSDVS
+211 DLQTNAKTITSAIS

-236 TLAEKFLISESTTAA
+236 TLAEESLIPEATTAA
-251 NQAIQSSEQLQQDIS
+251 NTAIQSSEQLQKKIS
-266 RIEQWFPDF
+266 LIEQLLPDF
-275 ENIYVA
+275 DKIYVA
-281 DSSGRVLAAS
+281 DSSGTILATS
-291 SPLNQTRLQLIEQ
+291 SPFNQTRRRLIEQ
-304 STEHKSL
+304 SREHKSL
-311 ITLAQERLRPWMTPV
+311 ITMAQERSTPWMTSIHKH
-326 YNNLLIN
+326 LLMD
-333 EPHVGLNVPLQVEG
+333 EPNVGLNVPLQVQG
-347 NFLGLIHASLALSQI
+347 RFIGLIHGSLGLSKI
-362 QSLYIFQ
+362 KSLYIFQ
-369 QNNQQLRI
+369 RNDQKIRI
-377 TLLDQNNLVI
+377 TLLDQNNRVI
-387 GSNQSDPKL
+387 ASNQSDQKL
-396 LNTVQESKDGSTRT
+396 LTSLEESKDGSTRI
-410 LEGTLQQWVPSKGN
+410 LEGTLQQWLPSNNKN
-424 YPMIR
+424 PMIR

-434 YIQEFTITPELNWR
+434 YIEEFTISSDLDWR

-461 LQNRYRIDLIILL
+461 LQNRYKADLSILL
-474 FITMLAFSLAT
+474 VITMLAFLFAT
-485 VVSERLVKPLSYLA
+485 LVSERLVKPLSYLA
-499 LATTDLPNQLSEET
+499 LATTDLPNKLSEET

-518 SSVTEINELARN
+518 SSVTEINELAGN
-530 FQLMAIALNQKF
+530 FQLMAIVLNQKF
-542 REIKHAN
+542 REIQHAN
-549 TTLEQRVQ
+549 ATLEQRVQ

-562 LSKIN
+562 LSIIN

-576 RKQAEAELR
+576 RKQAETELR
-585 TREAGIRALYEV
+585 TREAAIRALYEV

-612 IDMGCHNFGLESGIL
+612 IDMGCENFGLESGIL
-627 GRVEDNLYEVMVARS
+627 ARVQDNTYEVMVVRS
-642 PDRVLKPGDVFDIKE
+642 PDGVLKPGDVFDIKE
-657 TLCCEALETNEPLTI
+657 TLCCEALDTNEPLTI
-672 EHIGTSKWRYHPAYL
+672 EHIGTSKWRYHPAYVV
-687 ALGIEAYIGTR
+687 LGIEAYIGTR
-698 VLVAGKVYSTLSFSS
+698 VLVAGQVYSTLSFSS

-732 AQWIGSEIERHQAE
+732 AQWIGSEIERHEAE
-746 VALQASEERWQLAL
+746 VALQASEERWELAL

-772 NTNEVFLSARWKEML
+772 NTNEAFFSARWKEML
-787 GYQENEIPNHLEE
+787 GYEDHEIPHHLDE
-800 WSKRVHPDDIGWVMQ
+800 WSKRVHPEDLGCVMQ
-815 AIQDHFQRTTPFY
+815 VIQDHFEGKTSFY
-828 ITEHRV
+828 TTEHRV

-840 YKWILARGQALS
+840 YKWILTRGQALS
-852 DAAGRVVRMTGSH
+852 DEAGRVVRMTGSH
-865 SDITNRKK
+865 SDITERKN
-873 LEEEIKAREQLLNA
+873 LEQEIQAREQLLNA
-887 FFKGSSLAGVGLC
+887 FFKGASLAGVGLC
-900 IYDRQLR
+900 IHDQQFRF
-907 ILQINEA
+907 LQINEA
-914 LAEING
+914 LAKING
-920 HSGEAH
+920 HSVEAH
-926 LGKTTDEILGEFTPG
+926 LGKTTDNVLGEFAAG
-941 VNALLQQVLTTG
+941 VNPLLQQVLTTG
-953 KPSISL
+953 KPSINL
-959 EMSGQVPS
+959 EISTEVSSQ
-967 PTGAKRYWLASHFPI
+967 TGAKRYWLTSHFPI
-982 FKDAEQPVAV
+982 FKDAEQPIAV

-1007 ELQQISA
+1007 ELQQMSA

-1028 QGRYISVNVTYAAIT
+1028 QGCYISVNVTYAAIC
-1043 GYQPDEM
+1043 GYQPEEM
-1050 LGMEWHKT
+1050 LGMEWQRT

-1066 MVGAYQQMLRDG
+1066 MAAAYEQMLRDG

-1093 FYKQVVMVSAYDEQ
+1093 FYKQVVMVSTYDEQ

-1114 GFMKDISDRKEA
+1114 CFMKDISDRKEA

-1157 ETAAI
+1157 ATAAI

-1210 AYTKRLMAQDEAIAS
+1210 AYTKQLMAQDEAIAS
-1225 PDVYCDSLLT
+1225 PDVYCESLLT
-1235 CSHSICTSLNL
+1235 CAHSICTNLNL

-1278 QMELLESVAAQVGIA
+1278 QVELLESVAAQVGIA

-1312 KNCALEQTRR
+1312 KNCTLEQTRL

-1401 HPLSLRDCVEGA
+1401 HPLSLRDCIENA

-1424 DIELGYLIH
+1424 NIELGYFIQ
-1433 PQTPKLILGDVT
+1433 PQTPNFILGDVT

-1456 NAIKFTETGEVTL
+1456 NAIKFTEAGEVTI

-1477 SEKTIS
+1477 SDKTIS

-1516 SFSQVDTSTTRQ
+1516 SFSQVDASTTRQ
-1528 YGGTGLGLAIS
+1528 YGGTGLGLVIS
-1539 KRLSET
+1539 KRLTET
-1545 MNGMMWVESSGH
+1545 MNGMIWVESRGH

-1562 SPKWQAGKLNRVTM
+1562 SPKWQAAKLNRVTM
-1576 GSTFYFTIVASSVGT
+1576 GSTFYFTIVASSVAT
-1591 ELAEPMETVPELF
+1591 ELAEPMEMLPELS
-1604 GKRLLIVDDLP
+1604 GKRLLIVDDQP
-1615 INRQILTLQA
+1615 TNRQILTLQA
-1625 QIWGMQIRAA
+1625 DTWGMQSLAA
-1635 QSAVEALNWLEN
+1635 QSAVEALNWLES

-1667 LGQEIH
+1667 LASAIH
-1673 QHPKCQRLP
+1673 QHPKYHRLP
-1682 LVMLTSIGKPEA
+1682 LVLLTSMGYPEA
-1694 SASAL
+1694 SSSAL
-1699 STHFAACLTKPIKQ
+1699 STHFAAFLTKPIKQ
-1713 SQLYQVLT
+1713 SQLYQILIH
-1721 QVLQAQPTKVQQRP
+1721 VLQAQPKKVQQQLP
-1735 PSPVQ
+1735 KSVQ
-1740 DDIKL
+1740 DDMKL

-1772 LGYRADV
+1772 LGYRADI

-1794 YDLVLMDV
+1794 YDVVLMDV

-1816 CQEWPAHA
+1816 CQEWPAHT

-1836 QGDRELCLDAGMN
+1836 QGDRQVCLDAGMN

-1856 RVDTL
+1856 RLEAL

-1881 SESKKPEIDVPAVN
+1881 SDSNKPEIDVPAVN

-1900 AFCSSIDRD
+1900 AFCSSIDQD

-1939 DTQTLNRVAHTLKGS
+1939 DTQTLKRVAHTLKGS
-1954 SANLSAAP
+1954 SANLSATP

-1986 AQIEGEYDRVKNTLQ
+1986 AQIEVEYDRVKNTLQ
-2001 QELQKSETNL
+2001 QELEKTETDL

>member
-1 MGGASSVRDQRW
+1 MRNKRW
-13 FGAIALLTGAGFLGN
+13 LGAIALLTAAGFLGN
-28 YFSLSLFFGVDF
+28 HCNLSLFFGVDF
-40 LFGSIAI
+40 LFGSIPI

-62 SLIAGSYAYVLWN
+62 GLIAGSYTYILWH
-75 HPYATIILVIEALF
+75 HPYATIILVMETLF
-89 VGFICKRKHSNLLL
+89 VGFLCKKCKQPNILL

-113 MPLVWLFY
+113 MPLVWIFY
-121 GQMLHMEAAQ
+121 GQIMHMEANQ
-131 VLLVMCKQAV
+131 TILVMCKQAV
-141 NGIFNALVASFIIVY
+141 NGIFNALVASLIISY
-156 APVDKQIGRSK
+156 APINRWISPSK
-167 KIHAL
+167 HLAL

-187 IPGLLLLIIDG
+187 IPGLILLVFDG
-198 RYWVAQ
+198 RYFVGQ
-204 IQTNVQT
+204 IQATVQT
-211 ELQTNGTNLSSDVS
+211 ELQTNAKNIASAIS
-225 RWHQRHLLALN
+225 RWHQRYLTALKQ
-236 TLAEKFLISESTTAA
+236 LAEISLISEEATAA
-251 NQAIQSSEQLQQDIS
+251 NQAIKSSDRLQQNIS
-266 RIEQWFPDF
+266 LIENLFPDF
-275 ENIYVA
+275 DKIYVV
-281 DSSGRVLAAS
+281 DSSGTIVATS
-291 SPLNQTRLQLIEQ
+291 SPLNQTSRRLMEQ

-311 ITLAQERLRPWMTPV
+311 LPLAQERLRPWMNPIHQDILV
-326 YNNLLIN
+326 D
-333 EPHVGLNVPLQVEG
+333 EPHVGLNVPLQLQG
-347 NFLGLIHASLALSQI
+347 NFLGLLHGSLALSKI
-362 QSLYIFQ
+362 KALYIFQ
-369 QNNQQLRI
+369 ENNQQLGI
-377 TLLDQNNLVI
+377 TLLDENNRVI
-387 GSNQSDPKL
+387 ASNQSDQKL
-396 LNTVQESKDGSTRT
+396 LTSVQKSKDGSTRT
-410 LEGTLQQWVPSKGN
+410 LEGTLQQWVPSNGKN
-424 YPMIR
+424 PMIR

-434 YIQEFTITPELNWR
+434 YIQEFTISSDLDWK
-448 LRLEIPA
+448 LRLQIPA

-461 LQNRYRIDLIILL
+461 LQNRYKADLSILL
-474 FITMLAFSLAT
+474 VVTMLAFLFAT
-485 VVSERLVKPLSYLA
+485 LVSERLVKPLSYLA
-499 LATTDLPNQLSEET
+499 RATTDLPNKLSEET

-518 SSVTEINELARN
+518 SSVSEINDLAGN
-530 FQLMAIALNQKF
+530 FQLMGIVLNQKF

-549 TTLEQRVQ
+549 ATLEQRVQ
-557 ERTQK
+557 ERTQT

-567 RSLKAEIKR
+567 LSLKAEIKR

-585 TREAGIRALYEV
+585 TREAAIRALYEV

-612 IDMGCHNFGLESGIL
+612 IEMGCQNFGLESGIL
-627 GRVEDNLYEVMVARS
+627 ARVQDNTYEVMVARS
-642 PDRVLKPGDVFDIKE
+642 PDRVLKPGDVFDIKQ
-657 TLCCEALETNEPLTI
+657 TLCCEALDTNEPLNI
-672 EHIGTSKWRYHPAYL
+672 EHIGISKWHYHPAYL

-746 VALQASEERWQLAL
+746 VALQASEERWELAL

-772 NTNEVFLSARWKEML
+772 NTNEVFFSARWKEML

-815 AIQDHFQRTTPFY
+815 VIQDHLEGKTPFY
-828 ITEHRV
+828 NTEYQV

-852 DAAGRVVRMTGSH
+852 DEAGRVVRMTGSH
-865 SDITNRKK
+865 SDITNRKN
-873 LEEEIKAREQLLNA
+873 LEQEIKAREQLLNA

-900 IYDRQLR
+900 IYDRQFR
-907 ILQINEA
+907 FLQINEA

-920 HSGEAH
+920 LSVEAH
-926 LGKTTDEILGEFTPG
+926 LGKTTDEILGQFAPG

-953 KPSISL
+953 KPSINL
-959 EMSGQVPS
+959 EISTEVTS
-967 PTGAKRYWLASHFPI
+967 RTGAQRYWLVSQFPI
-982 FKDAEQPVAV
+982 FKDAEHPIAV

-1007 ELQQISA
+1007 ELQQMSA
-1014 ALENAVAGISRLDP
+1014 ALENAVAGISRLNP
-1028 QGRYISVNVTYAAIT
+1028 QGRYISVNVTYAAIC
-1043 GYQPDEM
+1043 GYQPEEM
-1050 LGMEWHKT
+1050 LGMEWQRT

-1066 MVGAYQQMLRDG
+1066 MGAAYEQMLREG
-1078 RVEVEARGMRKNGSS
+1078 RVEAEARGMRKNGSS

-1114 GFMKDISDRKEA
+1114 CFMKDISDRKQA

-1135 KALLLKQITEE
+1135 KALLLKQITQE

-1151 NAQQIF
+1151 NAEQIF
-1157 ETAAI
+1157 ATAAI
-1162 QIGQALGVSRCLIS
+1162 QIGQTFGVSRCLIS

-1181 PLPQFPIVAEYLA
+1181 PLPQFPVVAEYLA
-1194 VGSAPSGEH
+1194 VGCAPSGEH
-1203 DILSASP
+1203 DILVASP

-1225 PDVYCDSLLT
+1225 PDVYCESLLT
-1235 CSHSICTSLNL
+1235 CAHSSCTSLKL

-1278 QMELLESVAAQVGIA
+1278 QIELLESVAAQVGIA
-1293 LAQAKLL
+1293 LAQAQLL

-1312 KNCALEQTRR
+1312 KNFALEQTRR

-1401 HPLSLRDCVEGA
+1401 HPLSLRDCIEGA

-1424 DIELGYLIH
+1424 DIELGYFIQ

-1456 NAIKFTETGEVTL
+1456 NAIKFTETGEVTI

-1477 SEKTIS
+1477 SDKTIS

-1516 SFSQVDTSTTRQ
+1516 SFSQVDASTTRQ

-1545 MNGMMWVESSGH
+1545 MNGTIWVESRGNI
-1557 VGGTP
+1557 GGTP
-1562 SPKWQAGKLNRVTM
+1562 SQKWQATNLNRVTM
-1576 GSTFYFTIVASSVGT
+1576 GSTFYFTIVASSVAT
-1591 ELAEPMETVPELF
+1591 ELAEPMEMVPELS
-1604 GKRLLIVDDLP
+1604 GKRLLIVDDQP
-1615 INRQILTLQA
+1615 TNRQILTLQA
-1625 QIWGMQIRAA
+1625 ETWGMQSLAA
-1635 QSAVEALNWLEN
+1635 QSAVEALNWLES

-1659 MPQMDGLT
+1659 MPQIDGLT
-1667 LGQEIH
+1667 LASAIH
-1673 QHPKCQRLP
+1673 QHPKCHRLP
-1682 LVMLTSIGKPEA
+1682 LVLLTSMGYPEA
-1694 SASAL
+1694 SSSAL
-1699 STHFAACLTKPIKQ
+1699 STHFAAFLSKPIKQ
-1713 SQLYQVLT
+1713 SQLYQILIH
-1721 QVLQAQPTKVQQRP
+1721 VLQAQPKKVQQQLP
-1735 PSPVQ
+1735 ISVQ
-1740 DDIKL
+1740 DDMKL

-1772 LGYRADV
+1772 LGYRADI

-1794 YDLVLMDV
+1794 YDVVLMDV

-1816 CQEWPAHA
+1816 CEQWPAHT

-1836 QGDRELCLDAGMN
+1836 QGDRQVCLDAGMN

-1856 RVDTL
+1856 RVEVL
-1861 IQALSQ
+1861 HQALSQ
-1867 CPPNPEPQQAQKEE
+1867 CPPSPEPQQEAQKEE
-1881 SESKKPEIDVPAVN
+1881 SDSNKPEIEMPAVN

-1900 AFCSSIDRD
+1900 AFCSSIDQD
-1909 STQILSLLANCYF
+1909 SSQILSLLANCYF

-1939 DTQTLNRVAHTLKGS
+1939 DTQTLNQAAHTLKGS

-1962 LAQLCSRLEVIS
+1962 LAHLCATLEVIS
-1974 TSGELDQ
+1974 TSGELDR

-1986 AQIEGEYDRVKNTLQ
+1986 AKIEVEYDRVKNTLQ
-2001 QELQKSETNL
+2001 QELQKRETNL

>member
-1 MGGASSVRDQRW
+1 MRDKRW
-13 FGAIALLTGAGFLGN
+13 LGAIALLTGAGFLGN
-28 YFSLSLFFGVDF
+28 YFSLSLLFGVDF

-47 LIITYYFGWGWGGLA
+47 LIISYYFGWGWGALA
-62 SLIAGSYAYVLWN
+62 SLIAGSYTYVLWN

-89 VGFICKRKHSNLLL
+89 VGFRCKKRKDPNLLL
-103 FDGIYWFLIG
+103 VDGIYWFLIG

-156 APVDKQIGRSK
+156 APVDKQVDRSK
-167 KIHAL
+167 NIHAL

-187 IPGLLLLIIDG
+187 IPGLLLLVIDG
-198 RYWVAQ
+198 RYWLAQ
-204 IQTNVQT
+204 IQTTVQT
-211 ELQTNGTNLSSDVS
+211 ELQTNGTNLSSGVS
-225 RWHQRHLLALN
+225 RWYQQHLLALN
-236 TLAEKFLISESTTAA
+236 TLAEKALIPETATAA
-251 NQAIQSSEQLQQDIS
+251 NQAIQSSDRLQQDIS
-266 RIEQWFPDF
+266 LIEQWFPDF

-281 DSSGRVLAAS
+281 DSSGTVLAAS
-291 SPLNQTRLQLIEQ
+291 SPLNQTRRRLIEQ
-304 STEHKSL
+304 STQHKSL
-311 ITLAQERLRPWMTPV
+311 ITLAQQGLRPWMTPIH
-326 YNNLLIN
+326 NDLLID
-333 EPHVGLNVPLQVEG
+333 EPHVALNVPLQVQG
-347 NFLGLIHASLALSQI
+347 HFLGLIHGSLALSQI

-369 QNNQQLRI
+369 KNNQQLRI
-377 TLLDQNNLVI
+377 TLLDPNNRLI
-387 GSNQSDPKL
+387 ASNQSDQKL
-396 LNTVQESKDGSTRT
+396 LNSVEESKDGSTRT

-434 YIQEFTITPELNWR
+434 YIQEFTINPAELNWR

-455 APYVEN
+455 ESYVEN
-461 LQNRYRIDLIILL
+461 LQSRYRIDLIILL
-474 FITMLAFSLAT
+474 VITMLAFLLAT
-485 VVSERLVKPLSYLA
+485 VVSERLVKPLSFLA
-499 LATTDLPNQLSEET
+499 LATTDLPNQLSEKT

-518 SSVTEINELARN
+518 SFVTEINELASN

-542 REIKHAN
+542 RELKHVNA
-549 TTLEQRVQ
+549 TLEQRVQ
-557 ERTQK
+557 ERTQR

-576 RKQAEAELR
+576 RKQAEAELI
-585 TREAGIRALYEV
+585 TREAAIRALYQV
-597 TATQNLNF
+597 TASQNLNF

-612 IDMGCHNFGLESGIL
+612 IDMGCQTFRLESGIL
-627 GRVEDNLYEVMVARS
+627 ARVQDNRYEVMVARS
-642 PDRVLKPGDVFDIKE
+642 PDRVLKPGDALDIRQ
-657 TLCCEALETNEPLTI
+657 TLCCEALDTNEPLTI
-672 EHIGTSKWRYHPAYL
+672 QHTGTSKWRYHPAYL
-687 ALGIEAYIGTR
+687 AFGIEAYIGTR

-713 KSPRADSFKS
+713 KYPRAGSFKS

-732 AQWIGSEIERHQAE
+732 AQWIGSEIERHEAE
-746 VALQASEERWQLAL
+746 VALQASQERWELAL
-760 RGSNDGVWDWNV
+760 RGSNDGVWDWNI
-772 NTNEVFLSARWKEML
+772 NTNEVFFSARWKEML
-787 GYQENEIPNHLEE
+787 GYEDHEIPNYPDE
-800 WSKRVHPDDIGWVMQ
+800 WTKRVHPDDLGWVMQ
-815 AIQDHFQRTTPFY
+815 VIQDHFEGKTPFY

-852 DAAGRVVRMTGSH
+852 DEGGRVVRMTGSH
-865 SDITNRKK
+865 SDITERKK
-873 LEEEIKAREQLLNA
+873 LEQEIQAREQLLNA
-887 FFKGSSLAGVGLC
+887 FFKGASLAGVGLC
-900 IYDRQLR
+900 IHDRQFR
-907 ILQINEA
+907 FLQINEA

-920 HSGEAH
+920 RSVEAH
-926 LGKTTDEILGEFTPG
+926 LGKTTDEMLGEFAPG
-941 VNALLQQVLTTG
+941 INALLQQVLTTG
-953 KPSISL
+953 QPSISL
-959 EMSGQVPS
+959 EMSSEVSSQ
-967 PTGAKRYWLASHFPI
+967 TGAKRYWLVSHFPI
-982 FKDAEQPVAV
+982 FKNAEQPIAV
-992 GCILIEISDRKRAEA
+992 GCILIEISARKRAEA
-1007 ELQQISA
+1007 ELQQMSA

-1028 QGRYISVNVTYAAIT
+1028 QGGYIFVNETYAAIC
-1043 GYQPDEM
+1043 GYQPEEM
-1050 LGMEWHKT
+1050 LGMECQKT
-1058 VHPEDVEK
+1058 VHPEDVGR
-1066 MVGAYQQMLRDG
+1066 MVAAYQQMLRDG
-1078 RVEVEARGMRKNGSS
+1078 RVEVEARGMRKNGTI
-1093 FYKQVVMVSAYDEQ
+1093 FYKQLVMVSAYDEQ

-1114 GFMKDISDRKEA
+1114 CFMKDISDRKQA

-1135 KALLLKQITEE
+1135 KALLLKQITQE

-1162 QIGQALGVSRCLIS
+1162 QIGQTFGVSRCLIR
-1176 TYQDN
+1176 TYLNN
-1181 PLPQFPIVAEYLA
+1181 PQPQFPVVAEYLA
-1194 VGSAPSGEH
+1194 PGYAPSGEH
-1203 DILSASP
+1203 DILAASP
-1210 AYTKRLMAQDEAIAS
+1210 AYTKQLMAEDEAIAS
-1225 PDVYCDSLLT
+1225 PDVYCELLLT
-1235 CSHSICTSLNL
+1235 CAHSICTSLKL
-1246 RSTLAVRTSY
+1246 RAILAVRTSY

-1269 DRYRHWTTD
+1269 DRYRHWTAD
-1278 QMELLESVAAQVGIA
+1278 QVELLESVAAQVGIA

-1312 KNCALEQTRR
+1312 KNFALEQTRR
-1322 EAEAANRAKS
+1322 EAEAASRAKS

-1393 SGKLELEK
+1393 SGKLELEMY
-1401 HPLSLRDCVEGA
+1401 PLSLRDCIEGA

-1424 DIELGYLIH
+1424 DIELGYLIQ
-1433 PQTPKLILGDVT
+1433 PQTPKFILGDVT

-1456 NAIKFTETGEVTL
+1456 NGIKFTETGEVTI
-1469 SVEASLVD
+1469 SVQASLVD
-1477 SEKTIS
+1477 SDKTIS

-1516 SFSQVDTSTTRQ
+1516 SFSQVDASTTRQ

-1539 KRLSET
+1539 KRLCET
-1545 MNGMMWVESSGH
+1545 MNGMIWVESRGH
-1557 VGGTP
+1557 VAGTP
-1562 SPKWQAGKLNRVTM
+1562 SPKWQAAQPHRITM
-1576 GSTFYFTIVASSVGT
+1576 GSTFYFTIVAPAVAT
-1591 ELAEPMETVPELF
+1591 ELEEPMEIVPELS
-1604 GKRLLIVDDLP
+1604 GKRLLIVDDQP
-1615 INRQILTLQA
+1615 TNRQILTLQA
-1625 QIWGMQIRAA
+1625 QSWGMQSLAA
-1635 QSAVEALNWLEN
+1635 QSAVEALNWLES

-1667 LGQEIH
+1667 LASAIH
-1673 QHPKCQRLP
+1673 QHPKSHRLP
-1682 LVMLTSIGKPEA
+1682 LVLLTSMGKPEA
-1694 SASAL
+1694 SSSAL
-1699 STHFAACLTKPIKQ
+1699 STHFAACLSKPIKQ
-1713 SQLYQVLT
+1713 SQLYEVLT
-1721 QVLQAQPTKVQQRP
+1721 QALQAQPTKVQQRP
-1735 PSPVQ
+1735 PSSVQ

-1745 AQRLPLRILLAEDH
+1745 AQKLPLRILLAEDH
-1759 LVNQKVALLLLER
+1759 LVNHKVALLLLER

-1787 EALNRQP
+1787 EALHRQP
-1794 YDLVLMDV
+1794 YDVVLMDV

-1816 CQEWPAHA
+1816 GEEWPAHA
-1824 RPRIIAMTANAM
+1824 RPWIIAVTANAM

-1856 RVDTL
+1856 RVEAL

-1867 CPPNPEPQQAQKEE
+1867 CPPNQEQQQAQKQE
-1881 SESKKPEIDVPAVN
+1881 SDSNKPEIDVPAVN

-1900 AFCSSIDRD
+1900 AFCSSIDED

-1939 DTQTLNRVAHTLKGS
+1939 DTQSLNRAAHTLKGS

-1962 LAQLCSRLEVIS
+1962 LAQLCAALEVMS
-1974 TSGELDQ
+1974 TSGELDR

-1986 AQIEGEYDRVKNTLQ
+1986 AQIEVEYDRVKNTLQ

>member
-1 MGGASSVRDQRW
+1 MGGSSSVRNKRW
-13 FGAIALLTGAGFLGN
+13 LGAIALLTGAGVLGN
-28 YFSLSLFFGVDF
+28 YLNLSLFFGVDF
-40 LFGSIAI
+40 LFGSIPI

-62 SLIAGSYAYVLWN
+62 GLIAGSYTYILWH

-89 VGFICKRKHSNLLL
+89 VGFLCKRKQPNILL
-103 FDGIYWFLIG
+103 FDGIYWLLIG
-113 MPLVWLFY
+113 MPLVWIFY
-121 GQMLHMEAAQ
+121 GQIMHMEANQ
-131 VLLVMCKQAV
+131 TILVMCKQAV
-141 NGIFNALVASFIIVY
+141 NGIFNALVASLIISY
-156 APVDKQIGRSK
+156 APINRWISPSK
-167 KIHAL
+167 HLAF

-187 IPGLLLLIIDG
+187 IPGLILLVFDG
-198 RYWVAQ
+198 RYFVGQ
-204 IQTNVQT
+204 IQATVQT
-211 ELQTNGTNLSSDVS
+211 ELQTNAKNIASAIS
-225 RWHQRHLLALN
+225 RWHQRYLTALKQ
-236 TLAEKFLISESTTAA
+236 LAEISLISEEATAA
-251 NQAIQSSEQLQQDIS
+251 NQAIKSSEQLQQNIS
-266 RIEQWFPDF
+266 LIEHLFPDF
-275 ENIYVA
+275 DTIYVA
-281 DSSGRVLAAS
+281 DSSGTILATS
-291 SPLNQTRLQLIEQ
+291 SPFNQTSRRLMEQ

-311 ITLAQERLRPWMTPV
+311 ITLAQERLRPWMNPIHQDILV
-326 YNNLLIN
+326 D
-333 EPHVGLNVPLQVEG
+333 EPHVGLNVPLQLQG
-347 NFLGLIHASLALSQI
+347 NFLGLLHGSLALSKI
-362 QSLYIFQ
+362 KALYIFQ
-369 QNNQQLRI
+369 ENNQQLGI
-377 TLLDQNNLVI
+377 TLLDENNRVI
-387 GSNQSDPKL
+387 ASNQSDQKL
-396 LNTVQESKDGSTRT
+396 LTSVQESKDGSTST

-424 YPMIR
+424 NPMIR

-434 YIQEFTITPELNWR
+434 YIQEFMISSDLDWK
-448 LRLEIPA
+448 LRLQLPA
-455 APYVEN
+455 VPYVEN
-461 LQNRYRIDLIILL
+461 LQNRYKADFSILL
-474 FITMLAFSLAT
+474 VITMLAFLFAT
-485 VVSERLVKPLSYLA
+485 LVSERLVKPLSYLA
-499 LATTDLPNQLSEET
+499 RATTDLPNKLSEET
-513 FEWKH
+513 FAWKH

-549 TTLEQRVQ
+549 ATLEQRVE

-562 LSKIN
+562 LSIIN

-576 RKQAEAELR
+576 RKQAETELR
-585 TREAGIRALYEV
+585 TREAAIRALYEV

-612 IDMGCHNFGLESGIL
+612 IDMGCQTFGLECGIL
-627 GRVEDNLYEVMVARS
+627 ARVQDNRYEVMVARS
-642 PDRVLKPGDVFDIKE
+642 PDRVLKPGDVFDIKQ
-657 TLCCEALETNEPLTI
+657 TLCCEALDTNEPLTI

-687 ALGIEAYIGTR
+687 ALGMEAYIGTR

-713 KSPRADSFKS
+713 KSPRAQRFKS

-732 AQWIGSEIERHQAE
+732 AQWIGSEMERHEAE
-746 VALQASEERWQLAL
+746 TALQASEQRWQLAL
-760 RGSNDGVWDWNV
+760 RGSNDGVWDWNAK
-772 NTNEVFLSARWKEML
+772 TNEVFFSARWKQMF
-787 GYQENEIPNHLEE
+787 GYEEHEIANHLDE
-800 WSKRVHPDDIGWVMQ
+800 WTKRVHPDDFSWVTQ
-815 AIQDHFQRTTPFY
+815 AIQDHFERKTPFY

-840 YKWILARGQALS
+840 YKWILDRGQALW
-852 DAAGRVVRMTGSH
+852 DEAGRVIRMTGSH
-865 SDITNRKK
+865 SDITNRKN
-873 LEEEIKAREQLLNA
+873 LEQEIKAREQLLNA
-887 FFKGSSLAGVGLC
+887 FFKGASLAGVGLC
-900 IYDRQLR
+900 IHDRQLR
-907 ILQINEA
+907 FLQINDA
-914 LAEING
+914 LAEVNG
-920 HSGEAH
+920 QSVEAH
-926 LGKTTDEILGEFTPG
+926 LGKTTDDILGEFAPS
-941 VNALLQQVLTTG
+941 VNAVLQQVLTTG

-959 EMSGQVPS
+959 EMSTELTS
-967 PTGAKRYWLASHFPI
+967 KNGAKRYWLTSHFPI

-1007 ELQQISA
+1007 ELQQMSA
-1014 ALENAVAGISRLDP
+1014 ALENAVAGISRLDS

-1043 GYQPDEM
+1043 GYQPEEM
-1050 LGMEWHKT
+1050 LGMEWQRT

-1066 MVGAYQQMLRDG
+1066 MAAAYQQMLRDG
-1078 RVEVEARGMRKNGSS
+1078 RVEVEARGMRKDGSS
-1093 FYKQVVMVSAYDEQ
+1093 FYKQLVMVSAYDEQ

-1114 GFMKDISDRKEA
+1114 CFMKDITDRKQA

-1135 KALLLKQITEE
+1135 KALLLKQITQE

-1151 NAQQIF
+1151 NVQQIF
-1157 ETAAI
+1157 ETAAV
-1162 QIGQALGVSRCLIS
+1162 QIGEAFSVSRCLIR
-1176 TYQDN
+1176 TYIDN
-1181 PLPQFPIVAEYLA
+1181 PQPQFPVVAEYLA
-1194 VGSAPSGEH
+1194 PGSVPSGEH
-1203 DILSASP
+1203 DILAASP
-1210 AYTKRLMAQDEAIAS
+1210 AYTQQLMAQDEAIAS
-1225 PDVYCDSLLT
+1225 PDVYCESLLT
-1235 CSHSICTSLNL
+1235 CAQSICTSLKL
-1246 RSTLAVRTSY
+1246 RSQLAVRTSY

-1278 QMELLESVAAQVGIA
+1278 QVELVESVAAQVGIA

-1393 SGKLELEK
+1393 SGKLELER
-1401 HPLSLRDCVEGA
+1401 HPLSLRDCIENA

-1424 DIELGYLIH
+1424 GIELGYLIH
-1433 PQTPKLILGDVT
+1433 PQTPNFILGDVT

-1456 NAIKFTETGEVTL
+1456 NAIKFTETGEVTIW
-1469 SVEASLVD
+1469 VQASLVD
-1477 SEKTIS
+1477 SDEAVS
-1483 EPGNLSESLY
+1483 ESESLY
-1493 EIQFAIQDTGIGIPA
+1493 EIQFAIQDTGIGIPP

-1516 SFSQVDTSTTRQ
+1516 SFSQVDASTTRQ

-1545 MNGMMWVESSGH
+1545 MNGTIWVESRGH

-1562 SPKWQAGKLNRVTM
+1562 SPKWQAAKLDRVTM
-1576 GSTFYFTIVASSVGT
+1576 GSTFYFTIVASSVAT
-1591 ELAEPMETVPELF
+1591 ELAEAMEMLPELS
-1604 GKRLLIVDDLP
+1604 GKRLLIVDDQP
-1615 INRQILTLQA
+1615 TNRQILTLQA
-1625 QIWGMQIRAA
+1625 ETWGMQSLAA
-1635 QSAVEALNWLEN
+1635 PSAVEALNWLES
-1647 GETFDVAILDMQ
+1647 GEIFDVAILDMQ

-1667 LGQEIH
+1667 LASAIH
-1673 QHPKCQRLP
+1673 EHPKCHRLP
-1682 LVMLTSIGKPEA
+1682 LVLLTSMGYPEG
-1694 SASAL
+1694 SSSAL
-1699 STHFAACLTKPIKQ
+1699 STHFAAFLSKPIKQ
-1713 SQLYQVLT
+1713 SQLYQILIH
-1721 QVLQAQPTKVQQRP
+1721 VLQAQPKKVQQQIPR
-1735 PSPVQ
+1735 SVQ
-1740 DDIKL
+1740 DDMKL

-1759 LVNQKVALLLLER
+1759 LVNQRVALLLLER
-1772 LGYRADV
+1772 LGYRADI

-1794 YDLVLMDV
+1794 YDVVLMDV

-1816 CQEWPAHA
+1816 CQEWPAHT

-1836 QGDRELCLDAGMN
+1836 QGDRQVCLDAGMN

-1856 RVDTL
+1856 RVEALT
-1861 IQALSQ
+1861 QALSQ

-1881 SESKKPEIDVPAVN
+1881 SDSNKPETDRPAVN
-1895 LTELQ
+1895 LKELQ

-1927 LLQAMKLAIAQA
+1927 LLEAMKLAIAQA
-1939 DTQTLNRVAHTLKGS
+1939 DTQTLKRVAHTLKGS

-1962 LAQLCSRLEVIS
+1962 LAQLCGRLEAMS
-1974 TSGELDQ
+1974 TSGELDR

>member
-1 MGGASSVRDQRW
+1 MEGASSVRDQRW

-28 YFSLSLFFGVDF
+28 YFSVSLLFGVDF
-40 LFGSIAI
+40 LFGSIAV

-62 SLIAGSYAYVLWN
+62 GLIAGSYTYVLWH

-89 VGFICKRKHSNLLL
+89 VGFLCKKRKHPNLLL

-121 GQMLHMEAAQ
+121 GQMMHMDANQAI
-131 VLLVMCKQAV
+131 LVMCKQAA
-141 NGIFNALVASFIIVY
+141 NGIFNALVASLIISY
-156 APVDKQIGRSK
+156 APRNRWVIHSK
-167 KIHAL
+167 HLAL
-172 SLKQTIFHLLVAFVF
+172 SLQQTIFHLLVAFVF
-187 IPGLLLLIIDG
+187 IPGLLLLVIDG
-198 RYWVAQ
+198 RSFLGQ
-204 IQTNVQT
+204 IQTTVQT
-211 ELQTNGTNLSSDVS
+211 ELQTNAKSLTSAIS

-236 TLAEKFLISESTTAA
+236 TLAEKSLIPEAATAA
-251 NQAIQSSEQLQQDIS
+251 NTAIKSSEQLEQNIS
-266 RIEQWFPDF
+266 LIEQLLPDF
-275 ENIYVA
+275 DKIYA
-281 DSSGRVLAAS
+281 TDSSGKILATS
-291 SPLNQTRLQLIEQ
+291 SPFNQSRRRLIEE
-304 STEHKSL
+304 SREHKSL
-311 ITLAQERLRPWMTPV
+311 ITQAQKRSKPWMTSIHKD
-326 YNNLLIN
+326 LLMD
-333 EPHVGLNVPLQVEG
+333 ETHVGLNVPLQVQG
-347 NFLGLIHASLALSQI
+347 RFLGVIHGSLGLTKI
-362 QSLYIFQ
+362 KSLYIFQ
-369 QNNQQLRI
+369 SNDRQLGI
-377 TLLDQNNLVI
+377 TLLDENNRVI
-387 GSNQSDPKL
+387 ASNQSDQKL
-396 LNTVQESKDGSTRT
+396 LIRVQDSKNGSTRT
-410 LEGTLQQWVPSKGN
+410 LEGTLQQWLPSNGKN
-424 YPMIR
+424 PMIR

-434 YIQEFTITPELNWR
+434 YIQEFTISSDLDWR

-455 APYVEN
+455 SPYVEN
-461 LQNRYRIDLIILL
+461 LQNRYKADLIILL
-474 FITMLAFSLAT
+474 VITMLAFLFAT
-485 VVSERLVKPLSYLA
+485 LVSERLVKPLSYLA
-499 LATTDLPNQLSEET
+499 GATADLPNKLSEGT

-530 FQLMAIALNQKF
+530 FQLMAIALNQRF
-542 REIKHAN
+542 REIKQAN
-549 TTLEQRVQ
+549 ATLEERVQ

-562 LSKIN
+562 LSRIN
-567 RSLKAEIKR
+567 RSLKGEIQR

-585 TREAGIRALYEV
+585 TREAAIRSLYEA
-597 TATQNLNF
+597 TSTQNLNF

-612 IDMGCHNFGLESGIL
+612 IDMGCENLGLESGIL
-627 GRVEDNLYEVMVARS
+627 ARVQNNLYEVMVARS
-642 PDRVLKPGDVFDIKE
+642 PDRVLKPGDALDIKQ
-657 TLCCEALETNEPLTI
+657 TLCCEALDTNEPLTI

-687 ALGIEAYIGTR
+687 AQGMEAYIGTR

-732 AQWIGSEIERHQAE
+732 AQWIGSEIERHEAE
-746 VALQASEERWQLAL
+746 VALQASEERWELAL

-772 NTNEVFLSARWKEML
+772 NTNEVFFSARWKQML
-787 GYQENEIPNHLEE
+787 GYEDHELPNHLDE
-800 WSKRVHPDDIGWVMQ
+800 WSKRVHPNDLDWVMQ
-815 AIQDHFQRTTPFY
+815 VIQDHFEGKTPFY
-828 ITEHRV
+828 ITEHRL

-840 YKWILARGQALS
+840 YKWILARGQALL
-852 DAAGRVVRMTGSH
+852 DEAGKVVRMTGSH
-865 SDITNRKK
+865 SDTTDRKK
-873 LEEEIKAREQLLNA
+873 LEQEIQAREQLLNA
-887 FFKGSSLAGVGLC
+887 FFNGASLAGVGLC
-900 IYDRQLR
+900 IHDRQFKF
-907 ILQINEA
+907 LQINEA
-914 LAEING
+914 LAEFNG
-920 HSGEAH
+920 HSVEAH
-926 LGKTTDEILGEFTPG
+926 LGKTTDDILGEFAAG
-941 VNALLQQVLTTG
+941 VNQLLQKVLATG
-953 KPSISL
+953 KPSINL
-959 EMSGQVPS
+959 EISTALSS
-967 PTGAKRYWLASHFPI
+967 PTGVKRHWLVSHFPI

-1007 ELQQISA
+1007 ELQQMSA
-1014 ALENAVAGISRLDP
+1014 ALENAVAGISRLDT
-1028 QGRYISVNVTYAAIT
+1028 QGRYLFVNATYAAIT
-1043 GYQPDEM
+1043 GYQPEEM
-1050 LGMEWHKT
+1050 LGMDWQRT
-1058 VHPEDVEK
+1058 VAPEDVER
-1066 MVGAYQQMLRDG
+1066 MVAAYQQMLREG
-1078 RVEVEARGMRKNGSS
+1078 RVEVEARGMRKDGSS
-1093 FYKQVVMVSAYDEQ
+1093 FYKQLVMVSAYDEQ

-1114 GFMKDISDRKEA
+1114 CFMKDITDRKQA

-1135 KALLLKQITEE
+1135 KALLLKQITQE

-1162 QIGQALGVSRCLIS
+1162 QIGQTFGASRCLIR
-1176 TYQDN
+1176 TYLDN
-1181 PLPQFPIVAEYLA
+1181 PQPQFPVVAEYLTPGA
-1194 VGSAPSGEH
+1194 APSREH
-1203 DILSASP
+1203 DILAASP
-1210 AYTKRLMAQDEAIAS
+1210 AYTKQLMAQDEAIAS
-1225 PDVYCDSLLT
+1225 PDVYCDSLL
-1235 CSHSICTSLNL
+1235 SSAHSIFTRLKL
-1246 RSTLAVRTSY
+1246 RSTLVVRTSY

-1269 DRYRHWTTD
+1269 DRYRHWTPD
-1278 QMELLESVAAQVGIA
+1278 QVDLLESVATQVGIA

-1401 HPLSLRDCVEGA
+1401 HPLSLRDCIEGA

-1424 DIELGYLIH
+1424 NIELGYLIH
-1433 PQTPKLILGDVT
+1433 PKTPNFILGDVT

-1456 NAIKFTETGEVTL
+1456 NAIKFTETGEVTI

-1477 SEKTIS
+1477 SDKTIS

-1516 SFSQVDTSTTRQ
+1516 SFSQVDASTTRQ

-1539 KRLSET
+1539 KRLSEM
-1545 MNGMMWVESSGH
+1545 MNGMMWVETRGH

-1562 SPKWQAGKLNRVTM
+1562 SPKWLATNSHRVTM
-1576 GSTFYFTIVASSVGT
+1576 GSTFYFTIVASSVAT
-1591 ELAEPMETVPELF
+1591 ELAEPMEMIPELS
-1604 GKRLLIVDDLP
+1604 GKRLLIVDDQP
-1615 INRQILTLQA
+1615 TNRQILTLQA
-1625 QIWGMQIRAA
+1625 ETWGMQSRAA
-1635 QSAVEALNWLEN
+1635 QSAVEALNWLET

-1667 LGQEIH
+1667 LASAIH
-1673 QHPKCQRLP
+1673 QHPKCHRLP
-1682 LVMLTSIGKPEA
+1682 LVLLTSMGYPEA
-1694 SASAL
+1694 SSSAL
-1699 STHFAACLTKPIKQ
+1699 STHFAACLSKPIKQ
-1713 SQLYQVLT
+1713 SQLYQILIH
-1721 QVLQAQPTKVQQRP
+1721 VLQGQPKKFQQQLPR
-1735 PSPVQ
+1735 SVQ
-1740 DDIKL
+1740 DDMKL
-1745 AQRLPLRILLAEDH
+1745 AQTLPLRILLAEDH

-1794 YDLVLMDV
+1794 YDVVLMDV

-1836 QGDRELCLDAGMN
+1836 QGDRQVCLDAGMN

-1856 RVDTL
+1856 RVEALT
-1861 IQALSQ
+1861 QALSQ
-1867 CPPNPEPQQAQKEE
+1867 CPPNPEPQQAHKEE
-1881 SESKKPEIDVPAVN
+1881 SDSNKPEIDKPAVN

-1900 AFCSSIDRD
+1900 AFCSSIDQD

-1939 DTQTLNRVAHTLKGS
+1939 DTQTLKRVAHTLKGS

-2001 QELQKSETNL
+2001 QELQA

>member
-1 MGGASSVRDQRW
+1 VCNKRW
-13 FGAIALLTGAGFLGN
+13 LGAIALLTGAGFLGN
-28 YFSLSLFFGVDF
+28 YFNLPLFFGVDF

-47 LIITYYFGWGWGGLA
+47 LIITYYFGWGWGGLT
-62 SLIAGSYAYVLWN
+62 SLIAGSYTYVLWN

-89 VGFICKRKHSNLLL
+89 VGFLCKRKHPNLLL
-103 FDGIYWFLIG
+103 FDGLYWFLIG

-121 GQMLHMEAAQ
+121 GQMLHMDAAQ
-131 VLLVMCKQAV
+131 VLLVTCKQAV
-141 NGIFNALVASFIIVY
+141 NGIFNALVASSIIVY
-156 APVDKQIGRSK
+156 TPVDKQVGRSK
-167 KIHAL
+167 NIYAL

-187 IPGLLLLIIDG
+187 IPGLLLLVIDG
-198 RYWVAQ
+198 RYLVGQ
-204 IQTNVQT
+204 IQTTVQT
-211 ELQTNGTNLSSDVS
+211 ELETNGTNLSSDVS
-225 RWHQRHLLALN
+225 RWHQRHLLALT
-236 TLAEKFLISESTTAA
+236 TLAEKSLIPEAATAA
-251 NQAIQSSEQLQQDIS
+251 NQAIQSSDRLQQDIS
-266 RIEQWFPDF
+266 LIEQWFPDF
-275 ENIYVA
+275 DNIYVA
-281 DSSGRVLAAS
+281 DSSGTVLAAS
-291 SPLNQTRLQLIEQ
+291 SPLNQTRRQLIEQ

-326 YNNLLIN
+326 QKNLLID
-333 EPHVGLNVPLQVEG
+333 EPHVGLNFPLQVQG
-347 NFLGLIHASLALSQI
+347 NFLGLIHGSLPLSKI
-362 QSLYIFQ
+362 QGLYIFQ

-377 TLLDQNNLVI
+377 TLLDQNNRVI
-387 GSNQSDPKL
+387 GSNQSDYKL
-396 LNTVQESKDGSTRT
+396 LARVQESKDGSTRT
-410 LEGTLQQWVPSKGN
+410 LEGTLQQWLPSKGN

-434 YIQEFTITPELNWR
+434 YIQEFTITSDLNWR

-474 FITMLAFSLAT
+474 VITMLAFLLAT
-485 VVSERLVKPLSYLA
+485 VVSERLVKPLSFLA
-499 LATTDLPNQLSEET
+499 FATTDLPNKLSEET

-542 REIKHAN
+542 REIQHAN
-549 TTLEQRVQ
+549 ATLEQRVQ
-557 ERTQK
+557 ERTQR
-562 LSKIN
+562 LSIIN
-567 RSLKAEIKR
+567 RSLKDEIKR

-585 TREAGIRALYEV
+585 TREAAIRALYEV

-612 IDMGCHNFGLESGIL
+612 IGMGCQTFRLECGIL
-627 GRVEDNLYEVMVARS
+627 ARVQDNRYEVMVGRS
-642 PDRVLKPGDVFDIKE
+642 DRVLKPGDVFDINQ
-657 TLCCEALETNEPLTI
+657 TFSCEVLDTNEPFTI
-672 EHIGTSKWRYHPAYL
+672 QHIGISKWRYHPAYL

-713 KSPRADSFKS
+713 QSPRADSFKS
-723 AHVELLKLM
+723 SHVELLKLM
-732 AQWIGSEIERHQAE
+732 AQWIGSEIERHQSE

-760 RGSNDGVWDWNV
+760 HGSNDGVWDWNV
-772 NTNEVFLSARWKEML
+772 NTNEVFFSSRWKEML
-787 GYQENEIPNHLEE
+787 GYQEHEIPNHLDE

-815 AIQDHFQRTTPFY
+815 AIQDHFQRKTPFY

-852 DAAGRVVRMTGSH
+852 DEAGRVVRMTGSH
-865 SDITNRKK
+865 SDITNRKQ
-873 LEEEIKAREQLLNA
+873 LEQEIQAREQLLNA

-907 ILQINEA
+907 FLQINEA

-920 HSGEAH
+920 YSVEDR
-926 LGKTTDEILGEFTPG
+926 LVKTTDDILGEFAPG
-941 VNALLQQVLTTG
+941 INALLQQVLTTG
-953 KPSISL
+953 QPSISL
-959 EMSGQVPS
+959 EMSTQVSS
-967 PTGAKRYWLASHFPI
+967 PTGAKRYWLTSHFPI
-982 FKDAEQPVAV
+982 FKDEEQPVAV

-1007 ELQQISA
+1007 ELQQMSA
-1014 ALENAVAGISRLDP
+1014 ALENAVAGISRLNP
-1028 QGRYISVNVTYAAIT
+1028 EGRYIFVNGTYAAT
-1043 GYQPDEM
+1043 SGYQPEEM
-1050 LGMEWHKT
+1050 LGIDWQKT
-1058 VHPEDVEK
+1058 VYPEDLGR
-1066 MVGAYQQMLRDG
+1066 MVAAYEQMLRDG
-1078 RVEVEARGMRKNGSS
+1078 RVEVEARGMRKNGSM

-1114 GFMKDISDRKEA
+1114 CFMKDITDRKQA
-1126 EEALQRQLQ
+1126 EKALQRQLQ
-1135 KALLLKQITEE
+1135 KALLLKQITQE

-1157 ETAAI
+1157 ETAAV
-1162 QIGQALGVSRCLIS
+1162 QMGQAFEASRCLIR
-1176 TYQDN
+1176 TYLDN
-1181 PLPQFPIVAEYLA
+1181 PQPQFPVVAEYLA
-1194 VGSAPSGEH
+1194 VGYAPSGEH
-1203 DILSASP
+1203 DLLAASP
-1210 AYTKRLMAQDEAIAS
+1210 AYTKQLMAQDKAIAS

-1235 CSHSICTSLNL
+1235 CTHSIFTSLKL

-1269 DRYRHWTTD
+1269 DRYRSWTAD
-1278 QMELLESVAAQVGIA
+1278 QVELLESVATQVGIA

-1312 KNCALEQTRR
+1312 KNFALEQTRR
-1322 EAEAANRAKS
+1322 EAEAASRAKS

-1375 GDTLLSIIND
+1375 GDSLLSIIND

-1393 SGKLELEK
+1393 SGKLELEM
-1401 HPLSLRDCVEGA
+1401 HPLSLRDCIEGA

-1424 DIELGYLIH
+1424 GIELGYLIY
-1433 PQTPKLILGDVT
+1433 PQTPNFILGDVT

-1456 NAIKFTETGEVTL
+1456 NAIKFTETGEVTI
-1469 SVEASLVD
+1469 SVQASLVD
-1477 SEKTIS
+1477 SDEAVS
-1483 EPGNLSESLY
+1483 ESESLY

-1508 NRLDRLFK
+1508 DRLDRLFK
-1516 SFSQVDTSTTRQ
+1516 SFSQVDASTTRQ

-1562 SPKWQAGKLNRVTM
+1562 SPKWQAPKPHRVTI
-1576 GSTFYFTIVASSVGT
+1576 GSTFYFTIVASSVAT
-1591 ELAEPMETVPELF
+1591 ELAEPIEMLPELS
-1604 GKRLLIVDDLP
+1604 GKHLLIVDDLP
-1615 INRQILTLQA
+1615 TNRQILTLQA
-1625 QIWGMQIRAA
+1625 QTWGMQIRAA

-1667 LGQEIH
+1667 LASAIH
-1673 QHPKCQRLP
+1673 QHPKCHRLP
-1682 LVMLTSIGKPEA
+1682 LVMLTSMGKPEPT
-1694 SASAL
+1694 SSEF
-1699 STHFAACLTKPIKQ
+1699 SSHFAACLSKPIKQ
-1713 SQLYQVLT
+1713 SQLYEVLT

-1735 PSPVQ
+1735 PSYVQ

-1787 EALNRQP
+1787 EALHRQP
-1794 YDLVLMDV
+1794 YDVVLMDV

-1816 CQEWPAHA
+1816 CQEWPADA
-1824 RPRIIAMTANAM
+1824 RPWIIAMTANAM
-1836 QGDRELCLDAGMN
+1836 QGDRQLCLDAGMN

-1856 RVDTL
+1856 RVEAL

-1867 CPPNPEPQQAQKEE
+1867 CPPNPESQQAQKEE
-1881 SESKKPEIDVPAVN
+1881 SDSKKPEIDVPAVN

-1900 AFCSSIDRD
+1900 AFCSSIDED
-1909 STQILSLLANCYF
+1909 STKILSLLANCYL
-1922 EESLK
+1922 EEALK
-1927 LLQAMKLAIAQA
+1927 LLEAMKLAIVQA
-1939 DTQTLNRVAHTLKGS
+1939 DTQALKRVAHTLKGS

-1962 LAQLCSRLEVIS
+1962 LAQLCGRLEAIS
-1974 TSGELDQ
+1974 TSGELDR

-1986 AQIEGEYDRVKNTLQ
+1986 AQIEVEYDRVKNTLQ
-2001 QELQKSETNL
+2001 QELQKIRV

>member
-1 MGGASSVRDQRW
+1 MRHKRW
-13 FGAIALLTGAGFLGN
+13 LGTIALLTGAGFLGN
-28 YFSLSLFFGVDF
+28 YFSWPLFFGVDF

-47 LIITYYFGWGWGGLA
+47 LIIAYYFGWGWGGLT
-62 SLIAGSYAYVLWN
+62 SLIAGSYTYILWN

-89 VGFICKRKHSNLLL
+89 VGVFCKRKHPNLLL
-103 FDGIYWFLIG
+103 FDGLYWFLIG

-121 GQMLHMEAAQ
+121 GQMLHMDAAQ
-131 VLLVMCKQAV
+131 VLLVTCKQAV

-156 APVDKQIGRSK
+156 APVDKQVGSSK
-167 KIHAL
+167 NSHAL

-187 IPGLLLLIIDG
+187 IPGLLLLVIDG

-211 ELQTNGTNLSSDVS
+211 ELQTNGKNLSSDVS
-225 RWHQRHLLALN
+225 RWYQRHLLALN
-236 TLAEKFLISESTTAA
+236 TLAEKLVSPESTTADR
-251 NQAIQSSEQLQQDIS
+251 AIQSSKQLQQDIS
-266 RIEQWFPDF
+266 QIEQWFPDF
-275 ENIYVA
+275 DNIYVA

-291 SPLNQTRLQLIEQ
+291 SPLNQTHRQLIEQ

-311 ITLAQERLRPWMTPV
+311 MTLAQKRLKPWMTPIHTD
-326 YNNLLIN
+326 LLID
-333 EPHVGLNVPLQVEG
+333 EPHVGLNVPLQLQG
-347 NFLGLIHASLALSQI
+347 NFLGLIRASLALSKI

-369 QNNQQLRI
+369 KNSQQLRI

-396 LNTVQESKDGSTRT
+396 LDAVQQSKNGSTRT

-474 FITMLAFSLAT
+474 VITMLAFLLAT
-485 VVSERLVKPLSYLA
+485 VVSERLVKPLSFLA
-499 LATTDLPNQLSEET
+499 LATTDLPNKLSEET

-518 SSVTEINELARN
+518 SSVTEINDLARN

-549 TTLEQRVQ
+549 ATLEQRVQ
-557 ERTQK
+557 ERTHK
-562 LSKIN
+562 LSIIN

-585 TREAGIRALYEV
+585 TREAAIRALYEV

-612 IDMGCHNFGLESGIL
+612 IDMGCQTFGLECGIL
-627 GRVEDNLYEVMVARS
+627 ARVQDNRYEVMVARS
-642 PDRVLKPGDVFDIKE
+642 PDRVLKPGDVFDINQ
-657 TLCCEALETNEPLTI
+657 TLCCETLDTDEPLTI
-672 EHIGTSKWRYHPAYL
+672 QHTGTSKSRCHPADRT
-687 ALGIEAYIGTR
+687 LGMEAYIGTR
-698 VLVAGKVYSTLSFSS
+698 VLVAGQVYSTLSFSS
-713 KSPRADSFKS
+713 KSPRAQRFKS

-746 VALQASEERWQLAL
+746 AALQASEQRWQLAL

-787 GYQENEIPNHLEE
+787 GYQEHEIPNHLDE
-800 WSKRVHPDDIGWVMQ
+800 WSKRIHPDDIGWVMQ
-815 AIQDHFQRTTPFY
+815 AIQDHFQRQTPFY

-852 DAAGRVVRMTGSH
+852 DEAGRVVRMTGSQ

-873 LEEEIKAREQLLNA
+873 LEQEIQAREQLLNA
-887 FFKGSSLAGVGLC
+887 FFKGASLAGVGLC
-900 IYDRQLR
+900 IHDRQFR
-907 ILQINEA
+907 FLQINEA
-914 LAEING
+914 LAAING
-920 HSGEAH
+920 QSVEAH
-926 LGKTTDEILGEFTPG
+926 LGKTTDDILGELAPG
-941 VNALLQQVLTTG
+941 MNALLQEVLTTAQ
-953 KPSISL
+953 PSINL
-959 EMSGQVPS
+959 EVSGKVASQ
-967 PTGAKRYWLASHFPI
+967 TNIKRYWLASHFPI
-982 FKDAEQPVAV
+982 FKDTDQPVAV
-992 GCILIEISDRKRAEA
+992 GCILIEISSRKRAEA
-1007 ELQQISA
+1007 ELQQMSA
-1014 ALENAVAGISRLDP
+1014 ALENAVAGISRLDT
-1028 QGRYISVNVTYAAIT
+1028 QGRYIFVNGTYAT
-1043 GYQPDEM
+1043 LSGYQPEEM
-1050 LGMEWHKT
+1050 LGMEWQRT
-1058 VHPEDVEK
+1058 VHPEDIEK
-1066 MVGAYQQMLRDG
+1066 MVAAYQQMLRDG

-1093 FYKQVVMVSAYDEQ
+1093 FYKQLVMVSAYDEQ

-1114 GFMKDISDRKEA
+1114 CFMKDITDRKQA

-1135 KALLLKQITEE
+1135 KALLLKQITQE

-1157 ETAAI
+1157 ETAAV
-1162 QIGQALGVSRCLIS
+1162 QIGQAFGVSRCLIR
-1176 TYQDN
+1176 TYLDN
-1181 PLPQFPIVAEYLA
+1181 PQPQFPVVAEYLA
-1194 VGSAPSGEH
+1194 PGSAPSGEH
-1203 DILSASP
+1203 DILTVCP
-1210 AYTKRLMAQDEAIAS
+1210 AYTKQLMAGDEAIAS
-1225 PDVYCDSLLT
+1225 PDVYCESLLT
-1235 CSHSICTSLNL
+1235 CAESICHSLNL
-1246 RSTLAVRTSY
+1246 KSKLAIRTSY

-1269 DRYRHWTTD
+1269 DRYRDWTAD
-1278 QMELLESVAAQVGIA
+1278 RVELLESVAAQVGIA

-1312 KNCALEQTRR
+1312 KNFALEQTRQ
-1322 EAEAANRAKS
+1322 EAEAASRAKS

-1393 SGKLELEK
+1393 SGKLELEM
-1401 HPLSLRDCVEGA
+1401 HPFSLRDCIEGA

-1424 DIELGYLIH
+1424 GIELGYLIH
-1433 PQTPKLILGDVT
+1433 PQTPNLILGDVT

-1456 NAIKFTETGEVTL
+1456 NAIKFTETGEVTI
-1469 SVEASLVD
+1469 SVQASLVD
-1477 SEKTIS
+1477 SDKTIS
-1483 EPGNLSESLY
+1483 GPGNLPESLY

-1516 SFSQVDTSTTRQ
+1516 SFSQVDASTTRQ

-1539 KRLSET
+1539 KRLSEM
-1545 MNGMMWVESSGH
+1545 MNGMMWVESSGY

-1562 SPKWQAGKLNRVTM
+1562 SPKWQPAKPHRAAM
-1576 GSTFYFTIVASSVGT
+1576 GSTFYFTIVASSLAT
-1591 ELAEPMETVPELF
+1591 ELSEPMEMLPELS

-1615 INRQILTLQA
+1615 TNRQILTLQA
-1625 QIWGMQIRAA
+1625 QTWGMQIRAA

-1667 LGQEIH
+1667 LASAIH
-1673 QHPKCQRLP
+1673 QHPKCHRLP
-1682 LVMLTSIGKPEA
+1682 LVLLTSIGKPEA

-1699 STHFAACLTKPIKQ
+1699 SAHFAACLTKPIKQ
-1713 SQLYQVLT
+1713 SQLYQILIH
-1721 QVLQAQPTKVQQRP
+1721 VLQAQPKKVQQQL
-1735 PSPVQ
+1735 SISVQ

-1772 LGYRADV
+1772 LGYRADI

-1787 EALNRQP
+1787 EALHRQP
-1794 YDLVLMDV
+1794 YDVVLMDV

-1816 CQEWPAHA
+1816 SDEWPADA
-1824 RPRIIAMTANAM
+1824 RPWIIAMTANAM
-1836 QGDRELCLDAGMN
+1836 QGDRQLCLDAGMN

-1856 RVDTL
+1856 RVEAL

-1867 CPPNPEPQQAQKEE
+1867 CQANPEQQQAQKEE
-1881 SESKKPEIDVPAVN
+1881 SDSYQPEIDVPAVN
-1895 LTELQ
+1895 LTELE

-1909 STQILSLLANCYF
+1909 STKILSLLANCYF
-1922 EESLK
+1922 EEAVK

-1939 DTQTLNRVAHTLKGS
+1939 DTQALNRAAHTLKGS
-1954 SANLSAAP
+1954 SANLSAP
-1962 LAQLCSRLEVIS
+1962 HLAQLCGTLEVMS
-1974 TSGELDQ
+1974 TSGELDR
-1981 ASTLL
+1981 ASPLL
-1986 AQIEGEYDRVKNTLQ
+1986 AQIEAEYDRVKNTLQ
-2001 QELQKSETNL
+2001 QELQKISV

>member
-28 YFSLSLFFGVDF
+28 YFSLSLFFGLDF

-47 LIITYYFGWGWGGLA
+47 LIITYYFGWRWGGFA
-62 SLIAGSYAYVLWN
+62 SLIAGSYTYLLWH

-89 VGFICKRKHSNLLL
+89 VGFFCKRKRPNLLL
-103 FDGIYWFLIG
+103 FDGLYWFLIG

-121 GQMLHMEAAQ
+121 GQMIHLEAAQ

-156 APVDKQIGRSK
+156 APVDKQVGRSK
-167 KIHAL
+167 KVHAL

-187 IPGLLLLIIDG
+187 IPGLLLLVIDG
-198 RYWVAQ
+198 RYLVAQ
-204 IQTNVQT
+204 IQTTVQT
-211 ELQTNGTNLSSDVS
+211 ELQTNGTNLSSGVS

-236 TLAEKFLISESTTAA
+236 TLAEKSLLEAATAA
-251 NQAIQSSEQLQQDIS
+251 NQAIQSSDQLQQDIS
-266 RIEQWFPDF
+266 MIEQWFPDF
-275 ENIYVA
+275 DNIYVT
-281 DSSGRVLAAS
+281 DSSGTVLAAS
-291 SPLNQTRLQLIEQ
+291 PPLNQTRRRLIEQ
-304 STEHKSL
+304 STEHKSI
-311 ITLAQERLRPWMTPV
+311 ITLAQERLRPWMTPIH
-326 YNNLLIN
+326 NDLLID
-333 EPHVGLNVPLQVEG
+333 EPRVGLNVPLQVKG
-347 NFLGLIHASLALSQI
+347 HFLGLIHGSLALSQI

-377 TLLDQNNLVI
+377 TLLDQNNQVI
-387 GSNQSDPKL
+387 ASNQSHQKL
-396 LNTVQESKDGSTRT
+396 LTSVQESKHGSTRT
-410 LEGTLQQWVPSKGN
+410 LEGTLQQWVANKGN

-434 YIQEFTITPELNWR
+434 YIQEFRITPELNWR

-474 FITMLAFSLAT
+474 VITMLAFLFAT
-485 VVSERLVKPLSYLA
+485 VVSERLVKPLSFLA
-499 LATTDLPNQLSEET
+499 LATTDLPNKLSEET

-518 SSVTEINELARN
+518 SSVTEINELASN

-542 REIKHAN
+542 REIKHVNA
-549 TTLEQRVQ
+549 TLEQRVQ
-557 ERTQK
+557 ERTQR

-585 TREAGIRALYEV
+585 TREAAIRALYEV

-612 IDMGCHNFGLESGIL
+612 IDMGCQTFRLECGIL
-627 GRVEDNLYEVMVARS
+627 ARVQDNRYEVMAVRS
-642 PDRVLKPGDVFDIKE
+642 PDRVLKPGDVFDIKQ
-657 TLCCEALETNEPLTI
+657 TLCCEALDTNEPLTI

-687 ALGIEAYIGTR
+687 ALGIEAYMGTR

-732 AQWIGSEIERHQAE
+732 AQWIGSEIEGHQSE

-772 NTNEVFLSARWKEML
+772 NTNEVFFSARWKEML
-787 GYQENEIPNHLEE
+787 GYQEHEIPNHFDE
-800 WSKRVHPDDIGWVMQ
+800 WTKRVHPDDIEWVMQ
-815 AIQDHFQRTTPFY
+815 AIQDHFQRKTPFY
-828 ITEHRV
+828 ITEHQV

-873 LEEEIKAREQLLNA
+873 LEQEIQAREQLLNA
-887 FFKGSSLAGVGLC
+887 FFKGASLAGVGLC
-900 IYDRQLR
+900 IHDRQFR
-907 ILQINEA
+907 FLQINEA
-914 LAEING
+914 LAEIYG
-920 HSGEAH
+920 HSVEAH
-926 LGKTTDEILGEFTPG
+926 LGKTTEDILGEFAHD
-941 VNALLQQVLTTG
+941 VNVLLQQVLATG
-953 KPSISL
+953 QPSINL
-959 EMSGQVPS
+959 ERSPEVPS
-967 PTGAKRYWLASHFPI
+967 QTGANRYWLASHFPI
-982 FKDAEQPVAV
+982 FKDAEQPIAV
-992 GCILIEISDRKRAEA
+992 GCILIEITDRKRAEA
-1007 ELQQISA
+1007 ELQQMSA
-1014 ALENAVAGISRLDP
+1014 ALENAVAGISRLDT

-1043 GYQPDEM
+1043 GYQPEEM
-1050 LGMEWHKT
+1050 LGMEWQRT
-1058 VHPEDVEK
+1058 LHPEDVKK
-1066 MVGAYQQMLRDG
+1066 MAAAYQQMLREG

-1114 GFMKDISDRKEA
+1114 GFMKDITDRKQA

-1135 KALLLKQITEE
+1135 KALLLKQITQE

-1162 QIGQALGVSRCLIS
+1162 QIGQTFGVSRCLIS

-1181 PLPQFPIVAEYLA
+1181 PQPQFPVVAQYLA
-1194 VGSAPSGEH
+1194 VGSAPSGEY
-1203 DILSASP
+1203 DILVASP
-1210 AYTKRLMAQDEAIAS
+1210 AYTKQLMAQDEAIAS

-1235 CSHSICTSLNL
+1235 FANSIFTSLKL

-1256 QGEPNGAICLHQC
+1256 QGEPNGAICLYQC
-1269 DRYRHWTTD
+1269 DRYRHWTAD
-1278 QMELLESVAAQVGIA
+1278 QIELLESVAAQVGIA

-1312 KNCALEQTRR
+1312 KNFALEQTKR
-1322 EAEAANRAKS
+1322 EAEAASRAKS

-1393 SGKLELEK
+1393 SGKLELEMY
-1401 HPLSLRDCVEGA
+1401 PLNLRDCIEGA

-1424 DIELGYLIH
+1424 GIELGYLIH
-1433 PQTPKLILGDVT
+1433 PQTPKFILGDVT

-1456 NAIKFTETGEVTL
+1456 NAIKFTETGEVTI
-1469 SVEASLVD
+1469 SVQASVVD
-1477 SEKTIS
+1477 SDKTIS
-1483 EPGNLSESLY
+1483 EPGNLPESLY

-1516 SFSQVDTSTTRQ
+1516 SFSQVDASTTRQ

-1562 SPKWQAGKLNRVTM
+1562 SPKWQAAKPHRVTI
-1576 GSTFYFTIVASSVGT
+1576 GSTFYFTIVASSVAA
-1591 ELAEPMETVPELF
+1591 ELAEPIEMLPELS
-1604 GKRLLIVDDLP
+1604 GKHLLIVDDQP
-1615 INRQILTLQA
+1615 TNRQILTLQA
-1625 QIWGMQIRAA
+1625 QTWGMQIRAA
-1635 QSAVEALNWLEN
+1635 QSALEALNWLER

-1659 MPQMDGLT
+1659 MPHMDGLT
-1667 LGQEIH
+1667 LASAIH
-1673 QHPKCQRLP
+1673 QHPKCHRLP
-1682 LVMLTSIGKPEA
+1682 LVMLTSMGKPEA
-1694 SASAL
+1694 SSSEL
-1699 STHFAACLTKPIKQ
+1699 STHFAACLSKPIKQ
-1713 SQLYQVLT
+1713 SQLYEVLT

-1735 PSPVQ
+1735 PSSVQ

-1787 EALNRQP
+1787 EALHRQP
-1794 YDLVLMDV
+1794 YDVVLMDV
-1802 QMPEMDGLEASRRI
+1802 QMPEMDGLEATRRI
-1816 CQEWPAHA
+1816 GEEWPAHA

-1856 RVDTL
+1856 RVEAL

-1867 CPPNPEPQQAQKEE
+1867 CQPNQEQQQAQKDE
-1881 SESKKPEIDVPAVN
+1881 SHSNQPEIDVPAVN

-1900 AFCSSIDRD
+1900 AFCSSIDQD
-1909 STQILSLLANCYF
+1909 STKILSLLANCYL
-1922 EESLK
+1922 EEALK
-1927 LLQAMKLAIAQA
+1927 LLQAMKFAIAQA
-1939 DTQTLNRVAHTLKGS
+1939 DTQALKRAAHTLKGS

-1962 LAQLCSRLEVIS
+1962 LALLCGRLEVMS

-1986 AQIEGEYDRVKNTLQ
+1986 AQIEVEYDRVKNTLQ

>member
-1 MGGASSVRDQRW
+1 MRDKRW
-13 FGAIALLTGAGFLGN
+13 LGAIALLTVAGFLGN
-28 YFSLSLFFGVDF
+28 YFSVSLLFGVDF

-47 LIITYYFGWGWGGLA
+47 LIIAYYFGWGWGGLA
-62 SLIAGSYAYVLWN
+62 GLIAGSYTYFLWN

-89 VGFICKRKHSNLLL
+89 VGFLCKKRKHPNLLL

-121 GQMLHMEAAQ
+121 GQMMHMDANQ
-131 VLLVMCKQAV
+131 VILVMCKQAA
-141 NGIFNALVASFIIVY
+141 NGIFNALVASLIISY
-156 APVDKQIGRSK
+156 APIYRWVTHSK
-167 KIHAL
+167 NFAL
-172 SLKQTIFHLLVAFVF
+172 SLQQTIFHLLVAFVF
-187 IPGLLLLIIDG
+187 FPGLLLLVIDG
-198 RYWVAQ
+198 RSFLGH
-204 IQTNVQT
+204 IQTTVQT
-211 ELQTNGTNLSSDVS
+211 ELQTNAKTLTSAIS

-236 TLAEKFLISESTTAA
+236 TLAETSLTPEESTAA
-251 NQAIQSSEQLQQDIS
+251 NTAIKSSDKLQENISLIEQLL
-266 RIEQWFPDF
+266 PDF
-275 ENIYVA
+275 DKIYVTDSSGIILA
-281 DSSGRVLAAS
+281 DSS
-291 SPLNQTRLQLIEQ
+291 PFNQTRRRFIEE

-311 ITLAQERLRPWMTPV
+311 ITLAQERSRPWMTSIHKD
-326 YNNLLIN
+326 LLMD
-333 EPHVGLNVPLQVEG
+333 EPHVGLNVPLQVQG
-347 NFLGLIHASLALSQI
+347 RFLGVIHGSLELSKLK
-362 QSLYIFQ
+362 SLYIFQ
-369 QNNQQLRI
+369 RNDRQLHI
-377 TLLDQNNLVI
+377 TLLDENNRVI
-387 GSNQSDPKL
+387 ASNQSDEKL
-396 LNTVQESKDGSTRT
+396 LTRVQESKNGSTRT
-410 LEGTLQQWVPSKGN
+410 LEGTLQQWLPSKGN
-424 YPMIR
+424 PMTR

-434 YIQEFTITPELNWR
+434 YIQEFTINSDLDWR

-455 APYVEN
+455 SPYVEN
-461 LQNRYRIDLIILL
+461 LQNRYKADLIILL
-474 FITMLAFSLAT
+474 VITMLAFLFAT
-485 VVSERLVKPLSYLA
+485 LVSERLVKPLSYLA
-499 LATTDLPNQLSEET
+499 GATADLPNKLSEET

-542 REIKHAN
+542 REITQAN
-549 TTLEQRVQ
+549 ATLEQRVQ

-562 LSKIN
+562 LSRIN
-567 RSLKAEIKR
+567 RSLKGEIQR

-585 TREAGIRALYEV
+585 TREAAIRALYEV
-597 TATQNLNF
+597 TSTQNLNF

-612 IDMGCHNFGLESGIL
+612 IDMGCQNFGLESGIL
-627 GRVEDNLYEVMVARS
+627 ARVQDNRYEVMVARS
-642 PDRVLKPGDVFDIKE
+642 PDGALKPGDALDIKQ
-657 TLCCEALETNEPLTI
+657 TLCCQALDTNEPLTI
-672 EHIGTSKWRYHPAYL
+672 QHTGTSKWRYHPAYL
-687 ALGIEAYIGTR
+687 AFGIEAYIGTR

-713 KSPRADSFKS
+713 KSPRADNFKS

-732 AQWIGSEIERHQAE
+732 AQWIGSEIERHEAE
-746 VALQASEERWQLAL
+746 VALEASEERWELAL

-772 NTNEVFLSARWKEML
+772 NTNEVFFSARWKEML
-787 GYQENEIPNHLEE
+787 GYEDHEIPNHLDE
-800 WSKRVHPDDIGWVMQ
+800 WSKRVHPNDLDWVMQ
-815 AIQDHFQRTTPFY
+815 VIQDHFEGKTPFY
-828 ITEHRV
+828 ITEHRL

-840 YKWILARGQALS
+840 YKWILTRGQALL
-852 DAAGRVVRMTGSH
+852 DEAGKVVRMTGSH

-873 LEEEIKAREQLLNA
+873 LEQEIQAREQLLNA
-887 FFKGSSLAGVGLC
+887 FFNGASLAGVGLC
-900 IYDRQLR
+900 IHDRQFR
-907 ILQINEA
+907 FLQINEA

-920 HSGEAH
+920 HPVEEH
-926 LGKTTDEILGEFTPG
+926 LVKTTDDILGEFAPG

-953 KPSISL
+953 QPSISL
-959 EMSGQVPS
+959 EMSSEVSS
-967 PTGAKRYWLASHFPI
+967 PTDAKRYWLVSHFPI
-982 FKDAEQPVAV
+982 FQDADQPIAV

-1007 ELQQISA
+1007 ELQQMSA

-1028 QGRYISVNVTYAAIT
+1028 QGRYVSINETYAAIC
-1043 GYQPDEM
+1043 GYQPEEM
-1050 LGMEWHKT
+1050 LGMEWQKT
-1058 VHPEDVEK
+1058 VHPEDVGR
-1066 MVGAYQQMLRDG
+1066 MVAAYQQMLRDG
-1078 RVEVEARGMRKNGSS
+1078 RVELEARGMRKNGSM

-1107 NVFVGHH
+1107 NVCVGHH
-1114 GFMKDISDRKEA
+1114 CFMKDISDRKQA
-1126 EEALQRQLQ
+1126 EEALQRQLE
-1135 KALLLKQITEE
+1135 KALLLKQITQE

-1162 QIGQALGVSRCLIS
+1162 QIGQTFGVSRCLIR
-1176 TYQDN
+1176 TYLEN
-1181 PLPQFPIVAEYLA
+1181 PQPQFPVVAEYLA
-1194 VGSAPSGEH
+1194 SGSAPSGEH
-1203 DILSASP
+1203 DILAASP
-1210 AYTKRLMAQDEAIAS
+1210 AYTKQLMAQDEAIAS
-1225 PDVYCDSLLT
+1225 RDVYCDSLLT
-1235 CSHSICTSLNL
+1235 CDHSICTSLKL
-1246 RSTLAVRTSY
+1246 RSILAVRTSY

-1269 DRYRHWTTD
+1269 DRYRSWTPD
-1278 QMELLESVAAQVGIA
+1278 QVELLESVATQVGIA

-1375 GDTLLSIIND
+1375 GDALLSIIND

-1401 HPLSLRDCVEGA
+1401 HPLSLRDCIEGA

-1424 DIELGYLIH
+1424 KIELGYLIQ

-1456 NAIKFTETGEVTL
+1456 NAIKFTETGEVTI

-1477 SEKTIS
+1477 SDKTIS
-1483 EPGNLSESLY
+1483 ESGNLSESLY

-1516 SFSQVDTSTTRQ
+1516 SFSQVDASTTRQ

-1539 KRLSET
+1539 RRLSEM
-1545 MNGMMWVESSGH
+1545 MNGMMWVETRGH

-1562 SPKWQAGKLNRVTM
+1562 SPKWQAAKLNRVTM
-1576 GSTFYFTIVASSVGT
+1576 GSTFYFTIVASAVAT
-1591 ELAEPMETVPELF
+1591 ELAEPMEMVPELS
-1604 GKRLLIVDDLP
+1604 GKRLLIVDDQP
-1615 INRQILTLQA
+1615 TNRQILTLQA
-1625 QIWGMQIRAA
+1625 ESWGMQSLAA
-1635 QSAVEALNWLEN
+1635 QSGVEALNWLES

-1667 LGQEIH
+1667 LASAIH
-1673 QHPKCQRLP
+1673 QHPKCHRLP
-1682 LVMLTSIGKPEA
+1682 LVLLTSMGYPEA
-1694 SASAL
+1694 SSSAL
-1699 STHFAACLTKPIKQ
+1699 STHFAAFLTKPIKQ
-1713 SQLYQVLT
+1713 SQLYQILIH
-1721 QVLQAQPTKVQQRP
+1721 VLQAQPKKVQQQLP
-1735 PSPVQ
+1735 KSVQ

-1787 EALNRQP
+1787 EALHRQP
-1794 YDLVLMDV
+1794 YDVVLMDV

-1824 RPRIIAMTANAM
+1824 RPWIIAMTANAM
-1836 QGDRELCLDAGMN
+1836 QGDRQVCLDAGMN

-1856 RVDTL
+1856 RVDAL

-1881 SESKKPEIDVPAVN
+1881 SDSKKPEIDVPAVN

-1900 AFCSSIDRD
+1900 AFCSSIDED
-1909 STQILSLLANCYF
+1909 STQILSLLANCYL

-1927 LLQAMKLAIAQA
+1927 LLQAMKVAIAQA

-1962 LAQLCSRLEVIS
+1962 LAQLCATLEVMS
-1974 TSGELDQ
+1974 TSGELDR
-1981 ASTLL
+1981 ASSLL
-1986 AQIEGEYDRVKNTLQ
+1986 AQIEVEYDRVKNTLQ

>member
-1 MGGASSVRDQRW
+1 MGGASSVRDKRW

-47 LIITYYFGWGWGGLA
+47 LIITYYFGWGWGGFA
-62 SLIAGSYAYVLWN
+62 SLIAGSYTYLLWN

-89 VGFICKRKHSNLLL
+89 VGFLCKRKHPNLLL
-103 FDGIYWFLIG
+103 FDGLYWFLIG

-156 APVDKQIGRSK
+156 APVDKQVGRSK

-187 IPGLLLLIIDG
+187 IPGLLLLVIDG

-204 IQTNVQT
+204 IQTTVQT
-211 ELQTNGTNLSSDVS
+211 ELQTNGTNLSSGVS
-225 RWHQRHLLALN
+225 RWYQQHLLALN
-236 TLAEKFLISESTTAA
+236 TLAEKSLIPETATAA

-266 RIEQWFPDF
+266 LIEQWLPDF
-275 ENIYVA
+275 DNIYVA
-281 DSSGRVLAAS
+281 DSSGTVLAAS
-291 SPLNQTRLQLIEQ
+291 TPLNQTRRRLIEQ

-311 ITLAQERLRPWMTPV
+311 ITLAQERLRPWMTSIH
-326 YNNLLIN
+326 NDLLID
-333 EPHVGLNVPLQVEG
+333 EPHVGLNVPLQVQG
-347 NFLGLIHASLALSQI
+347 HFLGLIHGSLALSKI
-362 QSLYIFQ
+362 QDLYIFQ
-369 QNNQQLRI
+369 RNSQQLRI
-377 TLLDQNNLVI
+377 TLLDENNLFI
-387 GSNQSDPKL
+387 GSNQSEPKL
-396 LNTVQESKDGSTRT
+396 LNTIQESKDGSTRT

-434 YIQEFTITPELNWR
+434 YIQEFTIASDLNWR

-455 APYVEN
+455 DPYVEN

-474 FITMLAFSLAT
+474 VITMLAFLLAT
-485 VVSERLVKPLSYLA
+485 VVSERLVKPLSFLA
-499 LATTDLPNQLSEET
+499 LATTDLPNQLSEKT

-518 SSVTEINELARN
+518 SSVTEINELASN

-549 TTLEQRVQ
+549 ATLEQRVQ
-557 ERTQK
+557 ERTQR

-585 TREAGIRALYEV
+585 TREAAIRALYEV

-612 IDMGCHNFGLESGIL
+612 IDMGCQTFRLECGIL
-627 GRVEDNLYEVMVARS
+627 GRVQDNRYEVMVARS
-642 PDRVLKPGDVFDIKE
+642 PDRVLKPGDVFDINQ
-657 TLCCEALETNEPLTI
+657 TLCCEALDTNEPLTI

-746 VALQASEERWQLAL
+746 VALQASEERWELAL
-760 RGSNDGVWDWNV
+760 RGSNDGVWDWHV
-772 NTNEVFLSARWKEML
+772 NTNEVFFSARWKEML
-787 GYQENEIPNHLEE
+787 GYEDHEIPNHLDE
-800 WSKRVHPDDIGWVMQ
+800 WSKRVHPNDLDWVMQ
-815 AIQDHFQRTTPFY
+815 VIQDHFEGKTPFY
-828 ITEHRV
+828 IIEHRL

-840 YKWILARGQALS
+840 YKWILARGQALL
-852 DAAGRVVRMTGSH
+852 DEAGKVVRMTGSH
-865 SDITNRKK
+865 SDTTERKK
-873 LEEEIKAREQLLNA
+873 LEQEIQAREQLLNA
-887 FFKGSSLAGVGLC
+887 FFNGASLAGVGLC

-907 ILQINEA
+907 FLQINEA

-920 HSGEAH
+920 NSVEAH
-926 LGKTTDEILGEFTPG
+926 LGKTTDDILGEFAPG
-941 VNALLQQVLTTG
+941 VNALLKQVLTTG

-959 EMSGQVPS
+959 EMSTEVPS
-967 PTGAKRYWLASHFPI
+967 QTGAKRHWLISHFPI

-992 GCILIEISDRKRAEA
+992 GCILIEISARKRAEA
-1007 ELQQISA
+1007 ELQQMSA
-1014 ALENAVAGISRLDP
+1014 ALENAVAGISRLNP
-1028 QGRYISVNVTYAAIT
+1028 QGRYVFVNGTYAAIA
-1043 GYQPDEM
+1043 GYQPEEM
-1050 LGMEWHKT
+1050 LGIDWQRT
-1058 VHPEDVEK
+1058 VDPEDFQRIAA
-1066 MVGAYQQMLRDG
+1066 AYQQMLRDG

-1093 FYKQVVMVSAYDEQ
+1093 FYKQLVMVSAYDEQ
-1107 NVFVGHH
+1107 NVFIGHH
-1114 GFMKDISDRKEA
+1114 CFMKDITDRKQA

-1135 KALLLKQITEE
+1135 KALLLKQITQE

-1157 ETAAI
+1157 ETAAL
-1162 QIGQALGVSRCLIS
+1162 QIGQAFGVSRCLIS
-1176 TYQDN
+1176 TYQEN
-1181 PLPQFPIVAEYLA
+1181 PLPQFPVVAEYLA
-1194 VGSAPSGEH
+1194 VGSAPSGPH
-1203 DILSASP
+1203 DILAASP
-1210 AYTKRLMAQDEAIAS
+1210 AYTKQLMAQDEAIAS

-1235 CSHSICTSLNL
+1235 CAHSIFTSLKL

-1256 QGEPNGAICLHQC
+1256 QGEPNGAICLYQC
-1269 DRYRHWTTD
+1269 DRYRHWTPD
-1278 QMELLESVAAQVGIA
+1278 QIELLESVAAQVGIA

-1312 KNCALEQTRR
+1312 KNFALEQTRR
-1322 EAEAANRAKS
+1322 EAEAASRAKS

-1393 SGKLELEK
+1393 SGKLELEMY
-1401 HPLSLRDCVEGA
+1401 PLNLRDCIEGA

-1424 DIELGYLIH
+1424 GIELGYLIL
-1433 PQTPKLILGDVT
+1433 PQTPNFILGDVT

-1456 NAIKFTETGEVTL
+1456 NAIKFTETGEVTI
-1469 SVEASLVD
+1469 SVQASAVD
-1477 SEKTIS
+1477 SDEAVS
-1483 EPGNLSESLY
+1483 ESESLY

-1516 SFSQVDTSTTRQ
+1516 SFSQVDASTTRQ

-1562 SPKWQAGKLNRVTM
+1562 SPKWQAVKPHRVTM
-1576 GSTFYFTIVASSVGT
+1576 GSTFYFTIVASSVTT
-1591 ELAEPMETVPELF
+1591 ELAEPIEMLPELS
-1604 GKRLLIVDDLP
+1604 GKHLLIVDDLP
-1615 INRQILTLQA
+1615 TNRQILTLQA
-1625 QIWGMQIRAA
+1625 ETWGMQIRAA

-1667 LGQEIH
+1667 LASAIH
-1673 QHPKCQRLP
+1673 QHPKCHRLP
-1682 LVMLTSIGKPEA
+1682 LVMLTSMGKPEV
-1694 SASAL
+1694 SSSAL
-1699 STHFAACLTKPIKQ
+1699 SSHFAACLSKPIKQ
-1713 SQLYQVLT
+1713 SQLYEVLT

-1735 PSPVQ
+1735 PTSVQ

-1772 LGYRADV
+1772 LGYRADI

-1787 EALNRQP
+1787 EALHRQP
-1794 YDLVLMDV
+1794 YDVVLMDV

-1816 CQEWPAHA
+1816 SDEWPADA
-1824 RPRIIAMTANAM
+1824 RPWIIAMTANAM
-1836 QGDRELCLDAGMN
+1836 QGDRQLCLDAGMN

-1856 RVDTL
+1856 RVEAL

-1867 CPPNPEPQQAQKEE
+1867 CQANQEQQQAQEEE
-1881 SESKKPEIDVPAVN
+1881 SESNQPEIDVPAVN

-1900 AFCSSIDRD
+1900 AFCCSIDDRD
-1909 STQILSLLANCYF
+1909 STKILSLLANCYF
-1922 EESLK
+1922 EEALK

-1939 DTQTLNRVAHTLKGS
+1939 DTQALNRAAHTLKGS
-1954 SANLSAAP
+1954 SANLSAAH
-1962 LAQLCSRLEVIS
+1962 LAQLCGTLEVMS
-1974 TSGELDQ
+1974 TSGELDR
-1981 ASTLL
+1981 ASPLL
-1986 AQIEGEYDRVKNTLQ
+1986 AQIEAEYDRVKNTLQ
-2001 QELQKSETNL
+2001 QELQKIRG

>member
-1 MGGASSVRDQRW
+1 MRDQRW

-28 YFSLSLFFGVDF
+28 YFNLSLFFGVDF

-47 LIITYYFGWGWGGLA
+47 LIITYYFGCGWGGLA
-62 SLIAGSYAYVLWN
+62 SLIASSYTYVLWN
-75 HPYATIILVIEALF
+75 HPYATIIFVIEALF
-89 VGFICKRKHSNLLL
+89 VGFLCKRQHPNLLL

-113 MPLVWLFY
+113 MPFVWLFY
-121 GQMLHMEAAQ
+121 RQMLHMEAAQ
-131 VLLVMCKQAV
+131 VVLVMCKQAV
-141 NGIFNALVASFIIVY
+141 NGIFNALVASLIISY
-156 APVDKQIGRSK
+156 APIHRWVRHSK
-167 KIHAL
+167 HLHAL
-172 SLKQTIFHLLVAFVF
+172 SLQQTIFHLLVAFVF
-187 IPGLLLLIIDG
+187 LPALLLLVLDG

-204 IQTNVQT
+204 IQTTVRT
-211 ELQTNGTNLSSDVS
+211 ELKINGTNLSSAVS
-225 RWHQRHLLALN
+225 RWQEQHLLALN
-236 TLAEKFLISESTTAA
+236 TLAEKSLVPEGASAV
-251 NQAIQSSEQLQQDIS
+251 NQAIQSSEQLQKNIS
-266 RIEQWFPDF
+266 MIEELFPDF
-275 ENIYVA
+275 DKIYVA
-281 DSSGRVLAAS
+281 DASGKVLAAS
-291 SPLNQTRLQLIEQ
+291 SPLNQTPRRLIEQ
-304 STEHKSL
+304 ITEHKSL
-311 ITLAQERLRPWMTPV
+311 ITLAQEPLKPWITPIHKDI
-326 YNNLLIN
+326 LID
-333 EPHVGLNVPLQVEG
+333 EPHVGLNVPLQIEG
-347 NFLGLIHASLALSQI
+347 DFTGLIHGSLAVSQI
-362 QSLYIFQ
+362 KYLYFFPK
-369 QNNQQLRI
+369 NNQELRI
-377 TLLDQNNLVI
+377 TLLDQNNQVI
-387 GSNQSDPKL
+387 ASNQSDEKL
-396 LNTVQESKDGSTRT
+396 LTSVQESKHGSTRT

-434 YIQEFTITPELNWR
+434 YIQEFMISPELNWR

-474 FITMLAFSLAT
+474 VITMLAFLFAT
-485 VVSERLVKPLSYLA
+485 VVSERLVKPLSFLA
-499 LATTDLPNQLSEET
+499 LATTDLPNKLSEKT

-518 SSVTEINELARN
+518 SSVTEINELASN

-542 REIKHAN
+542 REIKHVNA
-549 TTLEQRVQ
+549 TLEQRVQ
-557 ERTQK
+557 ERTQR

-585 TREAGIRALYEV
+585 TREAAIRALYEV
-597 TATQNLNF
+597 TASQNLNF

-612 IDMGCHNFGLESGIL
+612 IDMGCQTFRLECGIL
-627 GRVEDNLYEVMVARS
+627 AIVQDNLYEVMVARS
-642 PDRVLKPGDVFDIKE
+642 PDRVLKPGDVFDIKQ
-657 TLCCEALETNEPLTI
+657 TLCCEALDTNEPLTI
-672 EHIGTSKWRYHPAYL
+672 EHIGTSKWRYHPAYI
-687 ALGIEAYIGTR
+687 ALDMEAYIGTR

-713 KSPRADSFKS
+713 KSPRVDSFKS

-760 RGSNDGVWDWNV
+760 HGSNDGVWDWNV
-772 NTNEVFLSARWKEML
+772 HTNEVFFSARWKEML
-787 GYQENEIPNHLEE
+787 GYQDHEIPNQLEE

-852 DAAGRVVRMTGSH
+852 DEAGRVVRMTGSH
-865 SDITNRKK
+865 SDITNRKQ
-873 LEEEIKAREQLLNA
+873 LEQEIQAREQLLNA

-900 IYDRQLR
+900 IYDRQFR
-907 ILQINEA
+907 FLQINEA
-914 LAEING
+914 LAEIND
-920 HSGEAH
+920 HSVEAH
-926 LGKTTDEILGEFTPG
+926 LGKTTDEILGEFAPS

-959 EMSGQVPS
+959 EMSSEVTSQ
-967 PTGAKRYWLASHFPI
+967 TGAKRYWLTSHFPI
-982 FKDAEQPVAV
+982 FKDAEQPVGV

-1007 ELQQISA
+1007 ELQQMSA
-1014 ALENAVAGISRLDP
+1014 ALQNAVAGISRLDP
-1028 QGRYISVNVTYAAIT
+1028 QGAYIFVNETYAAIC
-1043 GYQPDEM
+1043 GYRPEEM
-1050 LGMEWHKT
+1050 LGMEWPRT
-1058 VHPEDVEK
+1058 VHPEDLEK
-1066 MVGAYQQMLRDG
+1066 MAAVYQQMLREG
-1078 RVEVEARGMRKNGSS
+1078 RVEVEAKGMRKNGTM
-1093 FYKQVVMVSAYDEQ
+1093 FYKQLVMVSAYDEQ

-1114 GFMKDISDRKEA
+1114 CFMKDISDRKQA
-1126 EEALQRQLQ
+1126 EEALQRQLE
-1135 KALLLKQITEE
+1135 KALLLKQITQE

-1157 ETAAI
+1157 ETAAV
-1162 QIGQALGVSRCLIS
+1162 QIGQAFGVSRCLIR

-1181 PLPQFPIVAEYLA
+1181 PQPQFPVVAEYLA
-1194 VGSAPSGEH
+1194 PGSDSSEDR
-1203 DILSASP
+1203 DILAVSP
-1210 AYTKRLMAQDEAIAS
+1210 AYTKQLMAQDEAIAS
-1225 PDVYCDSLLT
+1225 PDVYCDLLLACT
-1235 CSHSICTSLNL
+1235 HSICTSLKL
-1246 RSTLAVRTSY
+1246 RSMLAVRTSY
-1256 QGEPNGAICLHQC
+1256 QGEANGAICLHQC
-1269 DRYRHWTTD
+1269 DHYRRWTPD
-1278 QMELLESVAAQVGIA
+1278 QVELLESVATQVGIA

-1312 KNCALEQTRR
+1312 KNFALEQTRR

-1401 HPLSLRDCVEGA
+1401 HPLSLRDCIEGA

-1424 DIELGYLIH
+1424 GIELGYLIQ

-1445 RLRQILVNLLN
+1445 RLRQIIVNLLN
-1456 NAIKFTETGEVTL
+1456 NAIKFTETGEVTI
-1469 SVEASLVD
+1469 SVEASIVD
-1477 SEKTIS
+1477 SDKTIS
-1483 EPGNLSESLY
+1483 EPGNLPESLY
-1493 EIQFAIQDTGIGIPA
+1493 EIQFAIQDTGIGIPTD
-1508 NRLDRLFK
+1508 RLDRLFK
-1516 SFSQVDTSTTRQ
+1516 SFSQVDASTTRQ

-1539 KRLSET
+1539 KRLSEM
-1545 MNGMMWVESSGH
+1545 MNGMMWVQTRGQ

-1562 SPKWQAGKLNRVTM
+1562 SPKWQAAEPHRITM
-1576 GSTFYFTIVASSVGT
+1576 GSTFYFTIVAPAVAS
-1591 ELAEPMETVPELF
+1591 ELAEPIEMLPELSS
-1604 GKRLLIVDDLP
+1604 KRLLIVDDQP
-1615 INRQILTLQA
+1615 TNRQILTLQA
-1625 QIWGMQIRAA
+1625 QTWGMEIRAA
-1635 QSAVEALNWLEN
+1635 QSAVEALNWLQS

-1659 MPQMDGLT
+1659 MPKMDGLT
-1667 LGQEIH
+1667 LASEIH
-1673 QHPKCQRLP
+1673 QLPKCHRLP
-1682 LVMLTSIGKPEA
+1682 LVMLTSMGKPEG
-1694 SASAL
+1694 SLSAL
-1699 STHFAACLTKPIKQ
+1699 STHFAACLSKPIKQ
-1713 SQLYQVLT
+1713 SQLYEVLT
-1721 QVLQAQPTKVQQRP
+1721 QALQAQPTKVQQRP
-1735 PSPVQ
+1735 PSSVE

-1745 AQRLPLRILLAEDH
+1745 GQRLPLRILLAEDH

-1787 EALNRQP
+1787 EALHRQP
-1794 YDLVLMDV
+1794 YDVVLMDV
-1802 QMPEMDGLEASRRI
+1802 QMPEMDGLEATRRI
-1816 CQEWPAHA
+1816 GEEWPAHA

-1836 QGDRELCLDAGMN
+1836 QGDRELCRDAGMN

-1856 RVDTL
+1856 RVEAL

-1867 CPPNPEPQQAQKEE
+1867 CPPNPQPQQAQKDE
-1881 SESKKPEIDVPAVN
+1881 SDSNKPEIDMPAVN
-1895 LTELQ
+1895 LAELQ
-1900 AFCSSIDRD
+1900 AFCSSIDED
-1909 STQILSLLANCYF
+1909 STKIVSLLANCYL

-1927 LLQAMKLAIAQA
+1927 LLQAMKLAIAQG
-1939 DTQTLNRVAHTLKGS
+1939 DTQALKRAAHTLKGS

-1962 LAQLCSRLEVIS
+1962 LAQLCGRLEVMS
-1974 TSGELDQ
+1974 TSGELDR

-2001 QELQKSETNL
+2001 QELQKSESNL

>member
-1 MGGASSVRDQRW
+1 MRDQRW
-13 FGAIALLTGAGFLGN
+13 FGAIALLTAAGFLGN
-28 YFSLSLFFGVDF
+28 HCNLSLFFGVDF
-40 LFGSIAI
+40 LFGSIPI

-62 SLIAGSYAYVLWN
+62 GLIAGSYTYILWH
-75 HPYATIILVIEALF
+75 HPYATIILVMETLF
-89 VGFICKRKHSNLLL
+89 VGFLCKKCKQPNILL

-121 GQMLHMEAAQ
+121 GQMMQMDANQAI
-131 VLLVMCKQAV
+131 LVMCKQAV
-141 NGIFNALVASFIIVY
+141 NGIFNALVASLIISY
-156 APVDKQIGRSK
+156 APIYRWISASK
-167 KIHAL
+167 YIAL
-172 SLKQTIFHLLVAFVF
+172 SLQQTIFHLLVAFVF
-187 IPGLLLLIIDG
+187 IPGVILLVFDG
-198 RYWVAQ
+198 RYFVSQ
-204 IQTNVQT
+204 IQTTVQT
-211 ELQTNGTNLSSDVS
+211 ELQTNAKTITSAIS

-236 TLAEKFLISESTTAA
+236 TLAEESLIPEATTAA
-251 NQAIQSSEQLQQDIS
+251 NTGIQSSEQLQQQIS
-266 RIEQWFPDF
+266 LIEQLLPDF
-275 ENIYVA
+275 DKIYA
-281 DSSGRVLAAS
+281 TDESGTILAAS
-291 SPLNQTRLQLIEQ
+291 SPFNPTRRRLLEE
-304 STEHKSL
+304 SREHKYL
-311 ITLAQERLRPWMTPV
+311 ITLAQERSRPWMTSIHKD
-326 YNNLLIN
+326 LLMD
-333 EPHVGLNVPLQVEG
+333 EPHVGLNVPLQVQG
-347 NFLGLIHASLALSQI
+347 RFIGVIHGSLGLSKIK
-362 QSLYIFQ
+362 SLYIFQ
-369 QNNQQLRI
+369 RNNQKVRI
-377 TLLDQNNLVI
+377 TLLDQNNKVI
-387 GSNQSDPKL
+387 ASNQSDQKL
-396 LNTVQESKDGSTRT
+396 WTSLEESKNGSTRT
-410 LEGTLQQWVPSKGN
+410 LEGTLQQWLPSNGN
-424 YPMIR
+424 NPMIR

-434 YIQEFTITPELNWR
+434 YIEEFTISSELDWR
-448 LRLEIPA
+448 VRLEIPA
-455 APYVEN
+455 APYVKK
-461 LQNRYRIDLIILL
+461 LQNRYKADFSILL
-474 FITMLAFSLAT
+474 VITMLAFLFAT
-485 VVSERLVKPLSYLA
+485 LVSERLVKPLSYLA
-499 LATTDLPNQLSEET
+499 IATTDLPNKLSEET

-530 FQLMAIALNQKF
+530 FQLMGIVLNQKF

-549 TTLEQRVQ
+549 ATLEQRVQ
-557 ERTQK
+557 ERTQT

-567 RSLKAEIKR
+567 LSLKAEIKR

-585 TREAGIRALYEV
+585 TREAAIRALYEV

-612 IDMGCHNFGLESGIL
+612 IEMGCQNFGLESGIL
-627 GRVEDNLYEVMVARS
+627 ARVQDNTYEVMVARS

-657 TLCCEALETNEPLTI
+657 TLCCEALDTNEPLNI
-672 EHIGTSKWRYHPAYL
+672 EHIGISKWHYHPAYL

-746 VALQASEERWQLAL
+746 VALQASEERWELAL

-772 NTNEVFLSARWKEML
+772 NTNEVFFSARWKEML
-787 GYQENEIPNHLEE
+787 GYEDHEIPNQLEE

-815 AIQDHFQRTTPFY
+815 AIQDHFQRQTPFY

-852 DAAGRVVRMTGSH
+852 DEAGRVVRMTGSQ
-865 SDITNRKK
+865 SDITNRKQ
-873 LEEEIKAREQLLNA
+873 LEQEIQAREQLLNA
-887 FFKGSSLAGVGLC
+887 FFKGASLAGVGLC
-900 IYDRQLR
+900 IYDRQFR
-907 ILQINEA
+907 FLQINEA

-920 HSGEAH
+920 LSVEAH
-926 LGKTTDEILGEFTPG
+926 LGKTTDEILGQFAPG

-953 KPSISL
+953 KPSINL
-959 EMSGQVPS
+959 EISTEVTS
-967 PTGAKRYWLASHFPI
+967 RTGAQRYWLVSQFPI
-982 FKDAEQPVAV
+982 FKDAEHPIAV

-1007 ELQQISA
+1007 ELQQMSA
-1014 ALENAVAGISRLDP
+1014 ALENAVAGISRLNP
-1028 QGRYISVNVTYAAIT
+1028 QGRYISVNVTYAAIC
-1043 GYQPDEM
+1043 GYQPEEM
-1050 LGMEWHKT
+1050 LGMEWQRT

-1066 MVGAYQQMLRDG
+1066 MGAAYEQMLREG
-1078 RVEVEARGMRKNGSS
+1078 RVEAEARGMRKNGSS

-1114 GFMKDISDRKEA
+1114 CFMKDISDRKQA

-1135 KALLLKQITEE
+1135 KALLLKQITQE

-1151 NAQQIF
+1151 NAEQIF
-1157 ETAAI
+1157 ATAAI
-1162 QIGQALGVSRCLIS
+1162 QIGQTFGVSRCLIS

-1181 PLPQFPIVAEYLA
+1181 PLPQFPVVAEYLA
-1194 VGSAPSGEH
+1194 VGCAPSGEH
-1203 DILSASP
+1203 DILVASP

-1225 PDVYCDSLLT
+1225 PDVYCESLLT
-1235 CSHSICTSLNL
+1235 CAHSSCTSLKL

-1278 QMELLESVAAQVGIA
+1278 QIELLESVAAQVGIA
-1293 LAQAKLL
+1293 LAQAQLL

-1312 KNCALEQTRR
+1312 KNFALEQTRR

-1401 HPLSLRDCVEGA
+1401 HPLSLRDCIEGA

-1424 DIELGYLIH
+1424 DIELGYFIQ

-1456 NAIKFTETGEVTL
+1456 NAIKFTETGEVTI

-1477 SEKTIS
+1477 SDKTIS

-1516 SFSQVDTSTTRQ
+1516 SFSQVDASTTRQ

-1545 MNGMMWVESSGH
+1545 MNGTIWVESRGNI
-1557 VGGTP
+1557 GGTP
-1562 SPKWQAGKLNRVTM
+1562 SQKWQATNLNRVTM
-1576 GSTFYFTIVASSVGT
+1576 GSTFYFTIVASSVAT
-1591 ELAEPMETVPELF
+1591 ELAEPMEMVPELS
-1604 GKRLLIVDDLP
+1604 GKRLLIVDDQP
-1615 INRQILTLQA
+1615 TNRQILTLQA
-1625 QIWGMQIRAA
+1625 ETWGMQSLAA
-1635 QSAVEALNWLEN
+1635 QSAVEALNWLES

-1659 MPQMDGLT
+1659 MPQIDGLT
-1667 LGQEIH
+1667 LASAIH
-1673 QHPKCQRLP
+1673 QHPKCHRLP
-1682 LVMLTSIGKPEA
+1682 LVLLTSMGYPEA
-1694 SASAL
+1694 SSSAL
-1699 STHFAACLTKPIKQ
+1699 STHFAAFLSKPIKQ
-1713 SQLYQVLT
+1713 SQLYQILIH
-1721 QVLQAQPTKVQQRP
+1721 VLQAQPKKVQQQLP
-1735 PSPVQ
+1735 ISVQ
-1740 DDIKL
+1740 DDMKL

-1794 YDLVLMDV
+1794 YDVVLMDV
-1802 QMPEMDGLEASRRI
+1802 QMPEMDGLEATRRI
-1816 CQEWPAHA
+1816 CQEWPAHT

-1836 QGDRELCLDAGMN
+1836 QGDRQVCLDAGMN

-1856 RVDTL
+1856 RVEALT
-1861 IQALSQ
+1861 QALSQ

-1881 SESKKPEIDVPAVN
+1881 SDSNKPEIDVPAVN

-1900 AFCSSIDRD
+1900 AFCSSIDQD

-1939 DTQTLNRVAHTLKGS
+1939 DTQTLKRVAHTLKGS

-1962 LAQLCSRLEVIS
+1962 LAELCSRLEVMS
-1974 TSGELDQ
+1974 TSGELDR

-1986 AQIEGEYDRVKNTLQ
+1986 AEIEDEYDRVKNTLQ
-2001 QELQKSETNL
+2001 QELQKRETNL

>member
-1 MGGASSVRDQRW
+1 MRNKRW
-13 FGAIALLTGAGFLGN
+13 LGAIALLTGAGFLGN
-28 YFSLSLFFGVDF
+28 YFNLSLFFGVDF

-47 LIITYYFGWGWGGLA
+47 LIITYYFGWGWGGFA
-62 SLIAGSYAYVLWN
+62 SLIAGSYTYVLWN
-75 HPYATIILVIEALF
+75 HPYATIVLVIEALF
-89 VGFICKRKHSNLLL
+89 VGFLCQRKHPNLLL
-103 FDGIYWFLIG
+103 FDGMYWFLIG

-121 GQMLHMEAAQ
+121 GQMLHMEADQ

-141 NGIFNALVASFIIVY
+141 NGIFNALVASLIISY
-156 APVDKQIGRSK
+156 APSHRWVRHSK
-167 KIHAL
+167 HFHVF

-187 IPGLLLLIIDG
+187 FPGLLLLVIDG
-198 RYWVAQ
+198 RYLVAQ
-204 IQTNVQT
+204 IQTTVQT
-211 ELQTNGTNLSSDVS
+211 ELQTNGRNLTTALS
-225 RWHQRHLLALN
+225 RWNQRHLLALN
-236 TLAEKFLISESTTAA
+236 TLAEKSLIPEAATAA
-251 NQAIQSSEQLQQDIS
+251 NQAIQSSDKLQQDIS
-266 RIEQWFPDF
+266 LIEQWFTDF
-275 ENIYVA
+275 DNIYVA
-281 DSSGRVLAAS
+281 DSSGTVLAAS
-291 SPLNQTRLQLIEQ
+291 SHLNQTHRRLIEQ

-311 ITLAQERLRPWMTPV
+311 ITLAQERLRPWMAPIH
-326 YNNLLIN
+326 NDLLID
-333 EPHVGLNVPLQVEG
+333 EPHVGLNVPLQVQG
-347 NFLGLIHASLALSQI
+347 NFLGLIHASLALSKI
-362 QSLYIFQ
+362 QALYIFQ
-369 QNNQQLRI
+369 QKNQQVRI
-377 TLLDQNNLVI
+377 TLFDQNNRQI
-387 GSNQSDPKL
+387 ASNQSGPNL
-396 LNTVQESKDGSTRT
+396 LNTVEKSKEGSTRT

-434 YIQEFTITPELNWR
+434 YIQEFTISSDLDWR

-474 FITMLAFSLAT
+474 VITMLAFLSAT
-485 VVSERLVKPLSYLA
+485 VVSERLVKPLSFLA
-499 LATTDLPNQLSEET
+499 LATTDLPNKLSEKT

-518 SSVTEINELARN
+518 SSVTEINELASN
-530 FQLMAIALNQKF
+530 FQVMAIALNQKF
-542 REIKHAN
+542 REIKQAN
-549 TTLEQRVQ
+549 ATLEQRVQ
-557 ERTQK
+557 ERTQR

-585 TREAGIRALYEV
+585 RREAVIRALYEV

-612 IDMGCHNFGLESGIL
+612 IDMGCQNFGLESGIL
-627 GRVEDNLYEVMVARS
+627 ARVQDNTYEVMVARS
-642 PDRVLKPGDVFDIKE
+642 PDRLLKPGDVFDIKQ
-657 TLCCEALETNEPLTI
+657 TLCCEALDTNEPLTI

-723 AHVELLKLM
+723 AHLELLKLM

-746 VALQASEERWQLAL
+746 VALQASEERWELAL
-760 RGSNDGVWDWNV
+760 RGSNDGVWDWHV
-772 NTNEVFLSARWKEML
+772 NTNEVFFSARWKEML
-787 GYQENEIPNHLEE
+787 GYEDHEIPNHLDE
-800 WSKRVHPDDIGWVMQ
+800 WSKRVHPNDLDWVMQ
-815 AIQDHFQRTTPFY
+815 VIQDHFERKTPFY
-828 ITEHRV
+828 ITEHRL

-840 YKWILARGQALS
+840 YKWILARGQALL
-852 DAAGRVVRMTGSH
+852 DEAGKVVRMTGSH
-865 SDITNRKK
+865 SDTTERKK
-873 LEEEIKAREQLLNA
+873 LEQEIQAREQLLNA
-887 FFKGSSLAGVGLC
+887 FFNGASLAGVGLC
-900 IYDRQLR
+900 IHDRQFR
-907 ILQINEA
+907 FLQINEA

-920 HSGEAH
+920 HSVEAH
-926 LGKTTDEILGEFTPG
+926 LGKTTDEILGEFAPG

-953 KPSISL
+953 KPSINL
-959 EMSGQVPS
+959 EISTEVSSQ
-967 PTGAKRYWLASHFPI
+967 TGAQRYWLTSHFPI

-992 GCILIEISDRKRAEA
+992 GSILIEISDRKRAEA
-1007 ELQQISA
+1007 ELQQMSA
-1014 ALENAVAGISRLDP
+1014 ALKNAVAGISRLDS
-1028 QGRYISVNVTYAAIT
+1028 QGRYMSVNMTYAAIC
-1043 GYQPDEM
+1043 GYGHEEM
-1050 LGMEWHKT
+1050 LGMEWQRT

-1066 MVGAYQQMLRDG
+1066 MVAAYQQMLRDG
-1078 RVEVEARGMRKNGSS
+1078 RVEAEARGMRKNGSS
-1093 FYKQVVMVSAYDEQ
+1093 FYQQVVMVSAYDEQ
-1107 NVFVGHH
+1107 NVLVGHH
-1114 GFMKDISDRKEA
+1114 CFMKDITDRKQA
-1126 EEALQRQLQ
+1126 EEALQRQLE
-1135 KALLLKQITEE
+1135 KALLLKQITQE

-1157 ETAAI
+1157 ETAAV
-1162 QIGQALGVSRCLIS
+1162 QIGQAFGASRCLIR
-1176 TYQDN
+1176 TYLDN
-1181 PLPQFPIVAEYLA
+1181 PQPQFPVVAEYLA
-1194 VGSAPSGEH
+1194 VGYAPSGEH
-1203 DILSASP
+1203 DLLAASH
-1210 AYTKRLMAQDEAIAS
+1210 AYTQQLMAQDKAIAS
-1225 PDVYCDSLLT
+1225 PDVYCDSFLT
-1235 CSHSICTSLNL
+1235 CAHSICTSLNL

-1269 DRYRHWTTD
+1269 DRYRQWTAD
-1278 QMELLESVAAQVGIA
+1278 QVELLESVAAQVGIA

-1312 KNCALEQTRR
+1312 KNFALEQTRR
-1322 EAEAANRAKS
+1322 EAEAASRAKS

-1401 HPLSLRDCVEGA
+1401 HPLSLRDCIENA

-1424 DIELGYLIH
+1424 DIELGYLIQ

-1456 NAIKFTETGEVTL
+1456 NAIKFTEAGEVTI

-1477 SEKTIS
+1477 SDKTIS

-1516 SFSQVDTSTTRQ
+1516 SFSQVDASTTRQ

-1539 KRLSET
+1539 KRLTET

-1562 SPKWQAGKLNRVTM
+1562 SPKWQAAKPHRVTM
-1576 GSTFYFTIVASSVGT
+1576 GSTFYFTIVASSVAT
-1591 ELAEPMETVPELF
+1591 ELAEPIEMLPELS
-1604 GKRLLIVDDLP
+1604 GKHLLIVDDLVT
-1615 INRQILTLQA
+1615 NRQILTLQA
-1625 QIWGMQIRAA
+1625 ETWGMQIRAA

-1659 MPQMDGLT
+1659 MPQMDGFT
-1667 LGQEIH
+1667 LASAIH
-1673 QHPKCQRLP
+1673 QHPKCHRLP
-1682 LVMLTSIGKPEA
+1682 LVMLTSMGKPEV
-1694 SASAL
+1694 SSSEL
-1699 STHFAACLTKPIKQ
+1699 STHFAACLSKPIKQ
-1713 SQLYQVLT
+1713 SQLYEVLT

-1735 PSPVQ
+1735 PSSVD

-1794 YDLVLMDV
+1794 YDVVLMDV

-1816 CQEWPAHA
+1816 CQEWPAHT
-1824 RPRIIAMTANAM
+1824 RPWIIAMTANAM
-1836 QGDRELCLDAGMN
+1836 QGDRQVCLDAGMN

-1856 RVDTL
+1856 RVDAL

-1881 SESKKPEIDVPAVN
+1881 SDSHKLEIDMPAVN

-1900 AFCSSIDRD
+1900 AFCSSIDQD

-1939 DTQTLNRVAHTLKGS
+1939 DTQTLKRVAHTLKGS

-1974 TSGELDQ
+1974 TSGELEQ
-1981 ASTLL
+1981 ASRLL